1 MLKLTRG
8 AISFLLAQY
17 RAIYKHAY
25 VKGLASAIAVSAFV
39 IPAAAHAEGE
49 EQPTAI
55 TADNL
60 KADLTLDAGKSY
72 NLGTADVTAGDP
84 GETTNV
90 AITNNGTV
98 TFNQGLAPFNGK
110 TLSLTNNNIAI
121 VNASG
126 KTIKIKTVE
135 NAAGATLN
143 VTAGTIASD
152 VTNTGKMAVTNGT
165 VSGKITHNATGAE
178 NALVLGKVKATQED
192 ATSTTVDVSDVT
204 VAKDAVVKLA
214 GGITGSKVDLNYVE
228 NNGSIVTDAGK
239 GTTIAATINKLDN
252 KAGSSLEVSVG
263 TAGSG
268 DNLSA
273 APAVTVSTTANNAGT
288 IKTLKDETK
297 TGTLKVTEAFTNDAT
312 GVVENNGELTLGGA
326 LVNSG
331 NFTSTGKLDVTGDIT
346 NKADANLTIGGVA
359 TVGNLTSEGTLT
371 VAKDAK
377 FKATKVDVKKG
388 TASFGVADG
397 KTFALNKTT
406 GITELDV
413 TGGSISQALKVVAE
427 TTLAISDGSVGDVE
441 NEGILTI
448 TGGQV
453 GNVTNKAATALAVN
467 VSEGEAKSVTIESID
482 DKTTGNGQTT
492 TLTTAKDK
500 NITVKGDVK
509 SVAKIA
515 FAGDAGK
522 TTVKN
527 VIADKVTAGESSETH
542 AYADVTKT
550 GAGEVEVQGGVTG
563 KSLAV
568 EGGTFS
574 VNDRVAVE
582 GAVTTSGDATVT
594 FNKGVENTTNAN
606 IALGGKSVTVGAND
620 KGSAVYSKG
629 AVTIDAA
636 KSTITG
642 DVEGAG
648 AVAIK
653 SGTAEG
659 DSAVVTGNV
668 TGETVALGVASD
680 KSVTI
685 INGNVTAT
693 KDSGDNVVNV
703 VAGKVEVSGTTTTV
717 ALTVTSGDATFN
729 GLVAGAK
736 NANTN
741 VTVTKGN
748 AKFGAG
754 VKGDLHSNAGA
765 VVTLNAGVT
774 GSLESAGKL
783 ILDGNFEQFG
793 TADNITGDVDID
805 NGAKLSIGKAD
816 ALSDNFTVGASQ
828 AYNVKNGTLNAK
840 KITVGGTL
848 DIKDKGVLTD
858 KTIVAVSG
866 AGNLFD
872 EAGGLTVTTVDTSG
886 KVSSTKDMTIGT
898 VQGGTVTLKGE
909 GSTVGTLSGGAL
921 VANGTT
927 VNVKTLSSAEKEVG
941 LGNGTATGTVKVNDS
956 LTANANN
963 VTVNA
968 GTTLDVTDLIDSS
981 KLVDFDTE
989 KKTITNTKKA
999 QNLTGINVE
1008 GKAAVITKDI
1018 ITGDGTLKVADI
1030 SGYSITTDDSDAL
1043 KALFNT
1049 NSNSK
1054 LFLDIGNVTTTAK
1067 ATSPNADSVKLKGQ
1081 YSNVVLEKYAPTD
1094 TKVVGTAVV
1103 ENSTNLA
1110 VKSEG
1115 GNFITGSDGKV
1126 ANVTLEGAS
1135 SEFTTVGS
1143 GTIGDVKATD
1153 TNNPQGIFTVQ
1164 PGNVTAGGV
1173 TANTVNV
1180 NGNLTAKD
1188 VTSATTSLGEN
1199 ASVNATGAVSS
1210 TTSTILGVGSSI
1222 TGKSVTVKTD
1232 AAGLA
1237 NNVKLAATGGDLKV
1251 IAGGDLG
1258 SANLE
1263 GVTLMASDAVTVDKG
1278 LTLGDKATIIAGNGL
1293 KVSGNIALG
1302 KNANVVANGGTGLA
1316 LDTHKLTVM
1325 SGSTIAASKIAN
1337 TGTETFTVGDVDGAV
1352 SSLTAEKLDLQSDGV
1367 VTLNNVNTKI
1377 GSQGAVVKGAL
1388 TAEKGSFESSGAVE
1402 VTGALNAKVDTFKAK
1417 SLVAG
1422 AAATFTNAQVTLD
1435 DDSSVTGALAVNG
1448 GSLAAAKKLTLTAGA
1463 ALTNGA
1469 DVKVGTADLAAGKKI
1484 TVGEAD
1490 GKNATF
1496 YATNL
1501 VGGAGSQLIID
1512 PAFTEKA
1519 SVGAAHGGAGDGNQL
1534 STLTAVGQ
1542 NAGFAWGVGS
1552 VSEAINALT
1561 SAGYMSNG
1569 KFSESGVGTAAYLAR
1584 TLDLA
1589 NGSLKLANQAAAPTP
1604 GAAGTLSL
1612 GNKTALLLT
1621 TNVIG
1626 DAAKAGTAVITNA
1639 TATVESGSEIAVTG
1653 EIDGSVMGANVALA
1667 TDASGNVQ
1675 DFTKS
1680 TFVDKTN
1687 SNLFDLSFDGKR
1699 FNGTYDKLIDFN
1711 LSKAS
1716 TPVANYLKSA
1726 LPTIRKGAG
1735 VGANYILANNL
1746 IDQGESLNGIARLGA
1761 FSGAISV
1768 AQMAADQ
1775 TTQATATR
1783 LGTSHSQ
1790 ALIDGD
1796 KNQGFAVWANPFY
1809 RSSNSSSLDAQGTE
1823 YGVDANLA
1831 GISIGADATFNN
1843 TRVGAVITLG
1853 SASVDPKDAAAKV
1866 DNDANTFGA
1875 GLYAGTTLF
1884 GDFTLTGDLS
1894 YTRVQND
1901 ITLKTPT
1908 FGFDKLTAD
1917 GDSSV
1922 WTLGVTGAY
1931 NIDLGN
1937 GLKLAPHAGLRY
1949 SSYDL
1954 DSLAVN
1960 SMQGVVANNSY
1971 EKMNVFSIPVGV
1983 NLTKTFKVG
1992 DWALNT
1998 VGDLGLTFNAG
2009 DKDLESTTTF
2019 TGVAGSCK
2027 TESEVFDSVVFN
2039 GNVGLDANL
2048 GNLNIG
2054 AATGFKVG
2062 SNNKEFGINADARY
2076 SF

>member
-39 IPAAAHAEGE
+39 IPAAAHA
-49 EQPTAI
+49 
-55 TADNL
+55 DDS
-60 KADLTLDAGKSY
+60 ADLTVEASKTVGV
-72 NLGTADVTAGDP
+72 NGTKVY
-84 GETTNV
+84 
-90 AITNNGTV
+90 GTV
-98 TFNQGLAPFNGK
+98 TLNDKSVLNIAGDSGEVKVTATKIVGQSANKTAGEANDKTDAADAKFINISTGDASNNSTLTVSGEGLNEFAGFHSFINVNKNGTLAIKQGEDNDDLNLKGRLSIEGGTLTAKSVTLDDDNASLNIGKEATITTTTANDITLKKGLISKKNNQSIKEVSGGEVWSDDGVSTTIETLKGGKLYANAKAEGKIQGSYNATDIAVEANK
-110 TLSLTNNNIAI
+110 TLTIENTTVTTAAAASVAKDGTLEIARTGNLNLGVSGEQTLTNSGLTN
-121 VNASG
+121 VLGTLQGKVSNAG
-126 KTIKIKTVE
+126 
-135 NAAGATLN
+135 TLN
-143 VTAGTIASD
+143 VD
-152 VTNTGKMAVTNGT
+152 KEGK
-165 VSGKITHNATGAE
+165 
-178 NALVLGKVKATQED
+178 LV
-192 ATSTTVDVSDVT
+192 
-204 VAKDAVVKLA
+204 
-214 GGITGSKVDLNYVE
+214 
-228 NNGSIVTDAGK
+228 
-239 GTTIAATINKLDN
+239 
-252 KAGSSLEVSVG
+252 
-263 TAGSG
+263 
-268 DNLSA
+268 
-273 APAVTVSTTANNAGT
+273 
-288 IKTLKDETK
+288 
-297 TGTLKVTEAFTNDAT
+297 
-312 GVVENNGELTLGGA
+312 GELTVTDGNATFGEANSDLTLAKDGVKSVTISGGA
-326 LVNSG
+326 LNNNV
-331 NFTSTGKLDVTGDIT
+331 KVAGDT
-346 NKADANLTIGGVA
+346 TLTI
-359 TVGNLTSEGTLT
+359 
-371 VAKDAK
+371 
-377 FKATKVDVKKG
+377 KG
-388 TASFGVADG
+388 
-397 KTFALNKTT
+397 
-406 GITELDV
+406 
-413 TGGSISQALKVVAE
+413 
-427 TTLAISDGSVGDVE
+427 GSVGDVTTLVAKTGDSA
-441 NEGILTI
+441 NGALTINTSSGAAASIKSITGVGDLTI
-448 TGGQV
+448 TSGTGNDVTVAGDVNLGENAFVSTGTGKTSIGG
-453 GNVTNKAATALAVN
+453 TLR
-467 VSEGEAKSVTIESID
+467 AKSVTVS
-482 DKTTGNGQTT
+482 
-492 TLTTAKDK
+492 
-500 NITVKGDVK
+500 
-509 SVAKIA
+509 
-515 FAGDAGK
+515 AGDADFDAIVTKGEVK
-522 TTVKN
+522 TT
-527 VIADKVTAGESSETH
+527 SSANT
-542 AYADVTKT
+542 
-550 GAGEVEVQGGVTG
+550 
-563 KSLAV
+563 
-568 EGGTFS
+568 TFAKGI
-574 VNDRVAVE
+574 NTE
-582 GAVTTSGDATVT
+582 GAVTLAGTKATV
-594 FNKGVENTTNAN
+594 KAGGVET
-606 IALGGKSVTVGAND
+606 
-620 KGSAVYSKG
+620 KG
-629 AVTIDAA
+629 AVTLSSGD
-636 KSTITG
+636 TQITG
-642 DVEGAG
+642 DVKGSDVTA
-648 AVAIK
+648 
-653 SGTAEG
+653 SGTKTAITGNVESTG
-659 DSAVVTGNV
+659 TTVTLANTKVTGNV
-668 TGETVALGVASD
+668 SAKTKATLNGKSSAASVSGATIELGAAQADTIDVGAL
-680 KSVTI
+680 
-685 INGNVTAT
+685 TAT
-693 KDSGDNVVNV
+693 SKEEGAITLTIKNGTVNV
-703 VAGKVEVSGTTTTV
+703 NGATTAQKIAVENGTV
-717 ALTVTSGDATFN
+717 NFKNTVTGD
-729 GLVAGAK
+729 
-736 NANTN
+736 
-741 VTVTKGN
+741 VTVT
-748 AKFGAG
+748 AG
-754 VKGDLHSNAGA
+754 
-765 VVTLNAGVT
+765 TLTFDKGVT
-774 GSLESAGKL
+774 GGLDASAGGDITLKGGVSGAL
-783 ILDGNFEQFG
+783 KTAASKTLTLNGNFEQFG
-793 TADNITGDVDID
+793 GKDVKGNVTIDGGATYGVGTKDTLGD
-805 NGAKLSIGKAD
+805 L
-816 ALSDNFTVGASQ
+816 TVGSNNN
-828 AYNVKNGTLNAK
+828 YTVTNGTLNAK
-840 KITVGGTL
+840 SVTVNDGKLTFGE
-848 DIKDKGVLTD
+848 KGVLTG
-858 KTIVAVSG
+858 KTIASVGASG
-866 AGNLFD
+866 TLED
-872 EAGGLTVTTVDTSG
+872 SAGGLTVTTTAGNVIAHKG
-886 KVSSTKDMTIGT
+886 MTITT
-898 VQGGTVTLKGE
+898 VNGGTVIAD
-909 GSTVGTLSGGAL
+909 GSTV
-921 VANGTT
+921 
-927 VNVKTLSSAEKEVG
+927 NVDKIDSSTDVY
-941 LGNGTATGTVKVNDS
+941 LGDSNKIGTVKVTDS
-956 LTANANN
+956 LTASTNK

-981 KLVDFDTE
+981 KLVTVDTE
-989 KKTITNTKKA
+989 KKTITKKA
-999 QNLTGINVE
+999 DNLTDINVE
-1008 GKAAVITKDI
+1008 GKIADIAKDK
-1018 ITGDGTLKVADI
+1018 ITGTGTLKVADL
-1030 SGYSITTDDSDAL
+1030 SGNSITTDVSNKL
-1043 KALFNT
+1043 KALFET
-1049 NSNSK
+1049 DSK
-1054 LFLDIGNVTTTAK
+1054 LFLDIGNVTTTAT
-1067 ATSPNADSVKLKGQ
+1067 ATNANDTSVTVGGQ
-1081 YSNVVLEKYAPTD
+1081 YSNVVLQKAIGAAPD
-1094 TKVVGTAVV
+1094 LVVNEAKVDVGT
-1103 ENSTNLA
+1103 ELK

-1115 GNFITGSDGKV
+1115 GNFVSASDGSAAK
-1126 ANVTLEGAS
+1126 VTLVGRN

-1143 GTIGDVKATD
+1143 GTIGDVKAT
-1153 TNNPQGIFTVQ
+1153 NNTQGSFNVQ
-1164 PGNVTAGGV
+1164 PGNVTAGDV
-1173 TANTVNV
+1173 TANMVNV
-1180 NGNLTAKD
+1180 NGNLTAKAVD
-1188 VTSATTSLGEN
+1188 SVTTSLGEN
-1199 ASVNATGAVSS
+1199 AKLSAESLKAKDALNLANGAAVQTTGDVASETAT
-1210 TTSTILGVGSSI
+1210 TLGEGSSI
-1222 TGKSVTVKTD
+1222 TGKSVTVKTS
-1232 AAGLA
+1232 AFAENA
-1237 NNVKLAATGGDLKV
+1237 KLAATGGDLTITSVGV
-1251 IAGGDLG
+1251 IDASGK
-1258 SANLE
+1258 S
-1263 GVTLMASDAVTVDKG
+1263 GVTLMASDAVKVNVGETAQAVTLGDNATIIGNKGVTVNGD
-1278 LTLGDKATIIAGNGL
+1278 LTLGE
-1293 KVSGNIALG
+1293 
-1302 KNANVVANGGTGLA
+1302 NANVLANGDTGLA
-1316 LDTHKLTVM
+1316 LDTHNLTVK

-1337 TGTETFTVGDVDGAV
+1337 SGNATFTVDETDRAV
-1352 SSLTAEKLDLQSDGV
+1352 SSLTAEKLDLQSTGA

-1388 TAEKGSFESSGAVE
+1388 TAEKGSFESAGAVE

-1417 SLVAG
+1417 YLYAG

-1435 DDSSVTGALAVNG
+1435 DDSFVTGALAVNG

-1484 TVGEAD
+1484 TVGEAE

-1501 VGGAGSQLIID
+1501 VGGADSQLIID

-1561 SAGYMSNG
+1561 QAGYMSNG

-1589 NGSLKLANQAAAPTP
+1589 HGSLKLANQAAAPTP

-1639 TATVESGSEIAVTG
+1639 TATVEPGSEIAVTG

-1716 TPVANYLKSA
+1716 TPVANYLKAA

-1809 RSSNSSSLDAQGTE
+1809 RANNSSSLDAQGTE

-1843 TRVGAVITLG
+1843 TRVGAVVTLG
-1853 SASVDPKDAAAKV
+1853 SASVDPKDAASQV

-1971 EKMNVFSIPVGV
+1971 EKLNVFSIPVGV

>member
-39 IPAAAHAEGE
+39 IPAAAHADD
-49 EQPTAI
+49 P
-55 TADNL
+55 
-60 KADLTLDAGKSY
+60 ADLTVEASKTV
-72 NLGTADVTAGDP
+72 NVN
-84 GETTNV
+84 ETKDY
-90 AITNNGTV
+90 GTV
-98 TFNQGLAPFNGK
+98 TLNDKSVLNIAGDSGDVKVTATKIVGQSANKTAGEANDKTDAADAKFINISTGDASHNSTLTVSGEGLNEFAGFHSFINVNKNGTLAIKIDDEDGDLNLKGRLSIEGGTLTAKSVTLDDDNASLNIGKEETTTITTANGITLNKGLISNKKNNQSIKEVSGGEVWSDDGVLTTIETLNGGKLKAEGK
-110 TLSLTNNNIAI
+110 TQGSYKATAIAVGANKTLTIENTTVTTDAAASVAKDGTLEIARTGNLVVSGVQTLTNSGLTN
-121 VNASG
+121 VLGTLQGKVSNAG
-126 KTIKIKTVE
+126 
-135 NAAGATLN
+135 TLN
-143 VTAGTIASD
+143 VD
-152 VTNTGKMAVTNGT
+152 KEGK
-165 VSGKITHNATGAE
+165 
-178 NALVLGKVKATQED
+178 LV
-192 ATSTTVDVSDVT
+192 
-204 VAKDAVVKLA
+204 
-214 GGITGSKVDLNYVE
+214 
-228 NNGSIVTDAGK
+228 
-239 GTTIAATINKLDN
+239 
-252 KAGSSLEVSVG
+252 
-263 TAGSG
+263 
-268 DNLSA
+268 
-273 APAVTVSTTANNAGT
+273 
-288 IKTLKDETK
+288 
-297 TGTLKVTEAFTNDAT
+297 
-312 GVVENNGELTLGGA
+312 GELTVTDGNATFGEANSDLTLAKDGVKSVTILGGA
-326 LVNSG
+326 LNNNVKVAED
-331 NFTSTGKLDVTGDIT
+331 TT
-346 NKADANLTIGGVA
+346 LTI
-359 TVGNLTSEGTLT
+359 NS
-371 VAKDAK
+371 
-377 FKATKVDVKKG
+377 
-388 TASFGVADG
+388 
-397 KTFALNKTT
+397 
-406 GITELDV
+406 
-413 TGGSISQALKVVAE
+413 
-427 TTLAISDGSVGDVE
+427 GSVGDVTTLA
-441 NEGILTI
+441 NKTEGSANGALTIDTSSGAAASIKSITGVDNLTI
-448 TGGQV
+448 TSGTDKDVTVAGDVNLGENAFVSAGTGKTSIGG
-453 GNVTNKAATALAVN
+453 TLT
-467 VSEGEAKSVTIESID
+467 AKSVTVS
-482 DKTTGNGQTT
+482 
-492 TLTTAKDK
+492 
-500 NITVKGDVK
+500 
-509 SVAKIA
+509 
-515 FAGDAGK
+515 AGDADFDA
-522 TTVKN
+522 
-527 VIADKVTAGESSETH
+527 I
-542 AYADVTKT
+542 VTKGEVNTT
-550 GAGEVEVQGGVTG
+550 GAANT
-563 KSLAV
+563 
-568 EGGTFS
+568 TFAKGI
-574 VNDRVAVE
+574 NTE
-582 GAVTTSGDATVT
+582 GAVTLAGTKATVKAGGVETKDAVTLSSGDTQITGDV
-594 FNKGVENTTNAN
+594 
-606 IALGGKSVTVGAND
+606 
-620 KGSAVYSKG
+620 KGSAVTASGTKT
-629 AVTIDAA
+629 A
-636 KSTITG
+636 ITG
-642 DVEGAG
+642 NVE
-648 AVAIK
+648 
-653 SGTAEG
+653 STATTVTL
-659 DSAVVTGNV
+659 ANTKVTGNV
-668 TGETVALGVASD
+668 SAKTKATLNGKSSAASVSGATIELGAAQADTIDVGAL
-680 KSVTI
+680 
-685 INGNVTAT
+685 TAT
-693 KDSGDNVVNV
+693 SKVDGATTLTIKNGTVNV
-703 VAGKVEVSGTTTTV
+703 NGATTAQKIAVEDGTV
-717 ALTVTSGDATFN
+717 NFKNTVTGD
-729 GLVAGAK
+729 
-736 NANTN
+736 
-741 VTVTKGN
+741 VTVT
-748 AKFGAG
+748 AG
-754 VKGDLHSNAGA
+754 
-765 VVTLNAGVT
+765 TLTFDKGVT
-774 GSLESAGKL
+774 GG
-783 ILDGNFEQFG
+783 LDASTGGVITLKGGVSGALKTAASKTLTLNGNFEQFG
-793 TADNITGDVDID
+793 GEDVKGNVTIDGGATYGVGTKDTLGD
-805 NGAKLSIGKAD
+805 L
-816 ALSDNFTVGASQ
+816 TVG
-828 AYNVKNGTLNAK
+828 YNNNYTVTNGTLNAK
-840 KITVGGTL
+840 SVTVNDGKLTFGE
-848 DIKDKGVLTD
+848 KGVLTG
-858 KTIVAVSG
+858 KTIASVGASG
-866 AGNLFD
+866 TLED
-872 EAGGLTVTTVDTSG
+872 SAGGLTVTTTAGNVIAHKG
-886 KVSSTKDMTIGT
+886 MTITT
-898 VQGGTVTLKGE
+898 VNGGTVIAD
-909 GSTVGTLSGGAL
+909 GSTV
-921 VANGTT
+921 
-927 VNVKTLSSAEKEVG
+927 NVDTIDSSNYDVG
-941 LGNGTATGTVKVNDS
+941 LGDNNKIGTVKVTDS
-956 LTANANN
+956 LTASAHK

-981 KLVDFDTE
+981 KLVTVDTE
-989 KKTITNTKKA
+989 KKTITKKA
-999 QNLTGINVE
+999 ENLTDIKVK
-1008 GKAAVITKDI
+1008 GKTADITQGY
-1018 ITGDGTLKVADI
+1018 ITGTGTLKVADL
-1030 SGYSITTDDSDAL
+1030 SGNSITTAVSNDL
-1043 KALFNT
+1043 KALFENG
-1049 NSNSK
+1049 SK
-1054 LFLDIGNVTTTAK
+1054 LFLDIGNVTTTAT
-1067 ATSPNADSVKLKGQ
+1067 ATNANDTSVTVEGQ
-1081 YSNVVLEKYAPTD
+1081 YSNVVLQKAGGAAPD
-1094 TKVVGTAVV
+1094 LVVNEAKVADGTG
-1103 ENSTNLA
+1103 LK

-1126 ANVTLEGAS
+1126 AKVTLGDGS
-1135 SEFTTVGS
+1135 VFTTVGS
-1143 GTIGDVKATD
+1143 GTIGDVKATIN
-1153 TNNPQGIFTVQ
+1153 TQGIFNVQ

-1173 TANTVNV
+1173 TANEVNV
-1180 NGNLTAKD
+1180 NGNLTAKA
-1188 VTSATTSLGEN
+1188 VVGATTTLGEN
-1199 ASVNATGAVSS
+1199 AKLSAESLNAGTALELDKGAAVQTTGDVASETA
-1210 TTSTILGVGSSI
+1210 TTLGEGSSI
-1222 TGKSVTVKTD
+1222 TGKSVTVKTS
-1232 AAGLA
+1232 AFAENA
-1237 NNVKLAATGGDLKV
+1237 KLAATGGDLT
-1251 IAGGDLG
+1251 ITSGGDIDASG
-1258 SANLE
+1258 KS
-1263 GVTLMASDAVTVDKG
+1263 GVTLMASDAVKVNVGETAQAV
-1278 LTLGDKATIIAGNGL
+1278 TLGDKATIIGNKGVTVNGDL
-1293 KVSGNIALG
+1293 TLG
-1302 KNANVVANGGTGLA
+1302 KNANVLANGDTGLA
-1316 LDTHKLTVM
+1316 LDTHNLTVK

-1337 TGTETFTVGDVDGAV
+1337 SGTATFTVGDVDGAV
-1352 SSLTAEKLDLQSDGV
+1352 SSLTADELNLASTQADGV
-1367 VTLNNVNTKI
+1367 KLNNVNTKV
-1377 GSQGAVVKGAL
+1377 GAKGANFGGKL
-1388 TAEKGSFESSGAVE
+1388 TAKKGSFESAGAV
-1402 VTGALNAKVDTFKAK
+1402 VVNGALNAEVDTFKAK
-1417 SLVAG
+1417 SLVAV

-1435 DDSSVTGALAVNG
+1435 DDSFVFGALTVNG
-1448 GSLAAAKKLTLTAGA
+1448 GSLAAAKKLTLTADA

-1496 YATNL
+1496 FANNL
-1501 VGGAGSQLIID
+1501 VGGAGSELIID

-1589 NGSLKLANQAAAPTP
+1589 HGSLKLANQAAEPTR

-1716 TPVANYLKSA
+1716 TPVANYLKAA

-1809 RSSNSSSLDAQGTE
+1809 RANNSSSLDAQGTE

-1843 TRVGAVITLG
+1843 TRVGAVVTLG

-1901 ITLKTPT
+1901 ITLDTPT
-1908 FGFDKLTAD
+1908 FGFNKLTAD

-1937 GLKLAPHAGLRY
+1937 GLKLAPHVGLRY

>member
-1 MLKLTRG
+1 MT
-8 AISFLLAQY
+8 
-17 RAIYKHAY
+17 
-25 VKGLASAIAVSAFV
+25 
-39 IPAAAHAEGE
+39 
-49 EQPTAI
+49 
-55 TADNL
+55 
-60 KADLTLDAGKSY
+60 
-72 NLGTADVTAGDP
+72 
-84 GETTNV
+84 
-90 AITNNGTV
+90 
-98 TFNQGLAPFNGK
+98 
-110 TLSLTNNNIAI
+110 
-121 VNASG
+121 
-126 KTIKIKTVE
+126 
-135 NAAGATLN
+135 
-143 VTAGTIASD
+143 
-152 VTNTGKMAVTNGT
+152 
-165 VSGKITHNATGAE
+165 
-178 NALVLGKVKATQED
+178 
-192 ATSTTVDVSDVT
+192 
-204 VAKDAVVKLA
+204 
-214 GGITGSKVDLNYVE
+214 
-228 NNGSIVTDAGK
+228 
-239 GTTIAATINKLDN
+239 
-252 KAGSSLEVSVG
+252 
-263 TAGSG
+263 
-268 DNLSA
+268 
-273 APAVTVSTTANNAGT
+273 
-288 IKTLKDETK
+288 
-297 TGTLKVTEAFTNDAT
+297 
-312 GVVENNGELTLGGA
+312 
-326 LVNSG
+326 
-331 NFTSTGKLDVTGDIT
+331 
-346 NKADANLTIGGVA
+346 
-359 TVGNLTSEGTLT
+359 
-371 VAKDAK
+371 
-377 FKATKVDVKKG
+377 
-388 TASFGVADG
+388 
-397 KTFALNKTT
+397 
-406 GITELDV
+406 
-413 TGGSISQALKVVAE
+413 
-427 TTLAISDGSVGDVE
+427 
-441 NEGILTI
+441 
-448 TGGQV
+448 
-453 GNVTNKAATALAVN
+453 
-467 VSEGEAKSVTIESID
+467 
-482 DKTTGNGQTT
+482 
-492 TLTTAKDK
+492 
-500 NITVKGDVK
+500 
-509 SVAKIA
+509 
-515 FAGDAGK
+515 
-522 TTVKN
+522 
-527 VIADKVTAGESSETH
+527 
-542 AYADVTKT
+542 
-550 GAGEVEVQGGVTG
+550 
-563 KSLAV
+563 V

-582 GAVTTSGDATVT
+582 GAVTTSGDATVVT

-648 AVAIK
+648 VVAIK

-668 TGETVALGVASD
+668 TGETVALGVASG
-680 KSVTI
+680 KSVT

-693 KDSGDNVVNV
+693 KDSGDDVVNV
-703 VAGKVEVSGTTTTV
+703 VAGKVEVSGTTTTE
-717 ALTVTSGDATFN
+717 ALTVTDGDATFN
-729 GLVAGAK
+729 GLVAGAE
-736 NANTN
+736 NADTK
-741 VTVTKGN
+741 VTVTKGK

-754 VKGDLHSNAGA
+754 VKGGLDSEADA
-765 VVTLNAGVT
+765 EVTLNAGVT
-774 GSLESAGKL
+774 GSLKSAGKL

-793 TADNITGDVDID
+793 TADNITGNVDID

-816 ALSDNFTVGASQ
+816 ALSDNFTVGASKT
-828 AYNVKNGTLNAK
+828 YNVKNGTLNAN
-840 KITVGGTL
+840 KITVEGTL

-858 KTIVAVSG
+858 KTIEAVTG
-866 AGNLFD
+866 TGTLKDA
-872 EAGGLTVTTVDTSG
+872 AGGLTVKTSSG
-886 KVSSTKDMTIGT
+886 AITAEKDITLT
-898 VQGGTVTLKGE
+898 AVTGGTVTLKGE
-909 GSTVGTLSGGAL
+909 GSTVDTLSGGTL

-927 VNVKTLSSAEKEVG
+927 VNVKTVTTANNGVT
-941 LGNGTATGTVKVNDS
+941 LGTGSKTGTVKVTDS
-956 LTANANN
+956 LTARTNN

-981 KLVDFDTE
+981 KLVTVDTE
-989 KKTITNTKKA
+989 KKTITKTA
-999 QNLTGINVE
+999 ENLTGINVE
-1008 GKAAVITKDI
+1008 GKTADIAKDK
-1018 ITGDGTLKVADI
+1018 ITGDGTLKVADL
-1030 SGYSITTDDSDAL
+1030 SGNSITTTVSDAL
-1043 KALFNT
+1043 KELFDT

-1067 ATSPNADSVKLKGQ
+1067 ASSATDTYVNVKGQ
-1081 YSNVVLEKYAPTD
+1081 YSNVVLQKAEGAAPDLVVNEAKVAVD
-1094 TKVVGTAVV
+1094 TELK
-1103 ENSTNLA
+1103 

-1115 GNFITGSDGKV
+1115 GNFVSASDGSAAK
-1126 ANVTLEGAS
+1126 VTLGS
-1135 SEFTTVGS
+1135 GSEFTTVGS
-1143 GTIGDVKATD
+1143 GTIGDVKAT
-1153 TNNPQGIFTVQ
+1153 NNTQGTFNVQ
-1164 PGNVTAGGV
+1164 PGNVTAGDV
-1173 TANTVNV
+1173 TANKVNV
-1180 NGNLTAKD
+1180 NGNLTAKAVD
-1188 VTSATTSLGEN
+1188 SATTSLGEN

-1232 AAGLA
+1232 TAGLA
-1237 NNVKLAATGGDLKV
+1237 KNVKLAATGGDLKV
-1251 IAGGDLG
+1251 TADANLG
-1258 SANLE
+1258 NAALE
-1263 GVTLMASDAVTVDKG
+1263 GVTLMASDAVTVDKA
-1278 LTLGDKATIIAGNGL
+1278 LTLGDKATIIGNKGVT
-1293 KVSGNIALG
+1293 VSGDLTLG
-1302 KNANVVANGGTGLA
+1302 KNANVVANGDTGLA
-1316 LDTHKLTVM
+1316 LAGNTLEVKA
-1325 SGSTIAASKIAN
+1325 GSTIAASKIAN
-1337 TGTETFTVGDVDGAV
+1337 SGTATFTVGETDGAV
-1352 SSLTAEKLDLQSDGV
+1352 SSLTAEKLDLQSAGG

-1388 TAEKGSFESSGAVE
+1388 TAEKGSFESSGAVN
-1402 VTGALNAKVDTFKAK
+1402 VKGALDAKVDSFKAK
-1417 SLVAG
+1417 SLTAQDT
-1422 AAATFTNAQVTLD
+1422 ATFTNAQVTLD
-1435 DDSSVTGALAVNG
+1435 DDSSVTGALTVNG
-1448 GSLAAAKKLTLTAGA
+1448 GSLAAAKKLTLTKGA
-1463 ALTNGA
+1463 ELTNGA
-1469 DVKVGTADLAAGKKI
+1469 DVKVGTADLAAGEKI
-1484 TVGEAD
+1484 TVGKAD

-1534 STLTAVGQ
+1534 STLTGVGQ
-1542 NAGFAWGVGS
+1542 NSAFGWGVSS

-1561 SAGYMSNG
+1561 QAGYMSNG

-1589 NGSLKLANQAAAPTP
+1589 HGSLKLANAATAPTP
-1604 GAAGTLSL
+1604 GTAGTLSL

-1639 TATVESGSEIAVTG
+1639 TATAEAGSEIAVTG

-1716 TPVANYLKSA
+1716 TPVANYLKAA

-1746 IDQGESLNGIARLGA
+1746 IDQGESLNGISRLGA

-1809 RSSNSSSLDAQGTE
+1809 RANNSSSLDAQGTE

-1843 TRVGAVITLG
+1843 TRVGAVVTLG

-1901 ITLKTPT
+1901 ITLDTPT
-1908 FGFDKLTAD
+1908 FGFNKLTAD

-1937 GLKLAPHAGLRY
+1937 GLKLAPHVGLRY

>member
-39 IPAAAHAEGE
+39 IPAAAHADD
-49 EQPTAI
+49 P
-55 TADNL
+55 
-60 KADLTLDAGKSY
+60 ADLTVEASK
-72 NLGTADVTAGDP
+72 TVDVN
-84 GETTNV
+84 ETKNY
-90 AITNNGTV
+90 GTV
-98 TFNQGLAPFNGK
+98 TLNDKSVL
-110 TLSLTNNNIAI
+110 NIAGG
-121 VNASG
+121 SG
-126 KTIKIKTVE
+126 DVK
-135 NAAGATLN
+135 
-143 VTAGTIASD
+143 VTATKIVGQSANKTAGEANDKTDAADAKFINISTGDASNNS
-152 VTNTGKMAVTNGT
+152 TLT
-165 VSGKITHNATGAE
+165 VSGEGLNEFAGFHSFINVNKIGTLAIKKEGKDDDLNLKGRLSIEGEGSTLTAKSVTLDDDNASLNIGKEATITTTSE
-178 NALVLGKVKATQED
+178 NGITLNKGLISNKKNGQSITEVSGGEVWSD
-192 ATSTTVDVSDVT
+192 DGVSTTIEKLKGGKLYANAKAEGKTQGSYKANAIAVEANKTLTIENTTVKTAADASVAK
-204 VAKDAVVKLA
+204 VAKDGTLEIAR
-214 GGITGSKVDLNYVE
+214 TGN
-228 NNGSIVTDAGK
+228 
-239 GTTIAATINKLDN
+239 
-252 KAGSSLEVSVG
+252 LEVSVEQTLTNSGLTNVLG
-263 TAGSG
+263 TLQGK
-268 DNLSA
+268 
-273 APAVTVSTTANNAGT
+273 VSNAGT
-288 IKTLKDETK
+288 LNVDKEGKLD
-297 TGTLKVTEAFTNDAT
+297 
-312 GVVENNGELTLGGA
+312 GELTVTDGNATFGEANSDLTLVAKDGVKSVTISGGA
-326 LVNSG
+326 LNNNVKVAED
-331 NFTSTGKLDVTGDIT
+331 TT
-346 NKADANLTIGGVA
+346 LTING
-359 TVGNLTSEGTLT
+359 
-371 VAKDAK
+371 
-377 FKATKVDVKKG
+377 
-388 TASFGVADG
+388 
-397 KTFALNKTT
+397 
-406 GITELDV
+406 
-413 TGGSISQALKVVAE
+413 
-427 TTLAISDGSVGDVE
+427 GSVGDVTTLAKTKG
-441 NEGILTI
+441 NANGALTIDTSSGAAASIKSITGVDDLTI
-448 TGGQV
+448 TSGTGKD
-453 GNVTNKAATALAVN
+453 VTVAGDVN
-467 VSEGEAKSVTIESID
+467 LGENAFVSEGTGKTSIGGTLTAKSVTVSAGDADFDAIV
-482 DKTTGNGQTT
+482 T
-492 TLTTAKDK
+492 
-500 NITVKGDVK
+500 KGDVN
-509 SVAKIA
+509 
-515 FAGDAGK
+515 
-522 TTVKN
+522 T
-527 VIADKVTAGESSETH
+527 
-542 AYADVTKT
+542 T
-550 GAGEVEVQGGVTG
+550 GAANT
-563 KSLAV
+563 
-568 EGGTFS
+568 TFAKGI
-574 VNDRVAVE
+574 NTE
-582 GAVTTSGDATVT
+582 GAVTLA
-594 FNKGVENTTNAN
+594 NT
-606 IALGGKSVTVGAND
+606 K
-620 KGSAVYSKG
+620 
-629 AVTIDAA
+629 
-636 KSTITG
+636 
-642 DVEGAG
+642 
-648 AVAIK
+648 
-653 SGTAEG
+653 
-659 DSAVVTGNV
+659 VTGNV
-668 TGETVALGVASD
+668 STKTKATLNGKSSAASVSGATIELGEAKADKIDVGALTATSKADGETTLTIKNGTVNVNGATTAQKIAVEDGTVNFKNTVTGE
-680 KSVTI
+680 
-685 INGNVTAT
+685 
-693 KDSGDNVVNV
+693 
-703 VAGKVEVSGTTTTV
+703 
-717 ALTVTSGDATFN
+717 
-729 GLVAGAK
+729 
-736 NANTN
+736 
-741 VTVTKGN
+741 VTVT
-748 AKFGAG
+748 AG
-754 VKGDLHSNAGA
+754 
-765 VVTLNAGVT
+765 TLTFDKGVT
-774 GSLESAGKL
+774 GD
-783 ILDGNFEQFG
+783 LDASGGDITLKGGVSGALKTAASNTLTLNGNFEQFG
-793 TADNITGDVDID
+793 TANNITGKVDID
-805 NGAKLSIGKAD
+805 NGAKLSIGQAD
-816 ALSDNFTVGASQ
+816 ALSDNFTVVAGQ
-828 AYNVKNGTLNAK
+828 TYNVKNGTLNAK
-840 KITVGGTL
+840 KITVAGTL
-848 DIKDKGVLTD
+848 NIKDKGVLTD
-858 KTIVAVSG
+858 KTIEAVTG
-866 AGNLFD
+866 TLKDA
-872 EAGGLTVTTVDTSG
+872 AGGLTVKTSSGAITAEKDITLTAVTDGTATVSG
-886 KVSSTKDMTIGT
+886 KATVGT
-898 VQGGTVTLKGE
+898 VTGGTVTLKGE
-909 GSTVGTLSGGAL
+909 GSTVDTLSGGTL

-927 VNVKTLSSAEKEVG
+927 VNVKAVTTAGKAVA
-941 LGNGTATGTVKVNDS
+941 LGTGSETGTVKVTDR
-956 LTANANN
+956 LTASTNN
-963 VTVNA
+963 VTVKA

-981 KLVDFDTE
+981 KLVDVDPE
-989 KKTITNTKKA
+989 KKTITKKA
-999 QNLTGINVE
+999 TDLTDINVN
-1008 GKAAVITKDI
+1008 GKTAVITKDI
-1018 ITGDGTLKVADI
+1018 ITGDGTLKVADL
-1030 SGYSITTDDSDAL
+1030 SGNSITTAVSDEL
-1043 KALFNT
+1043 KKLFET
-1049 NSNSK
+1049 NSK

-1067 ATSPNADSVKLKGQ
+1067 ATAANPDSVELEGQ
-1081 YSNVVLEKYAPTD
+1081 YSNVVLEKNAPTD

-1103 ENSTNLA
+1103 KNSTTLA

-1126 ANVTLEGAS
+1126 AKVTLGS
-1135 SEFTTVGS
+1135 GSEFTTVGS
-1143 GTIGDVKATD
+1143 GTIGDVKAT
-1153 TNNPQGIFTVQ
+1153 NNTQGTFNVQ
-1164 PGNVTAGGV
+1164 PGNVTAGDV
-1173 TANTVNV
+1173 TANKVNV
-1180 NGNLTAKD
+1180 NGNLTAKAVD
-1188 VTSATTSLGEN
+1188 GATTVLGEN
-1199 ASVNATGAVSS
+1199 AKLSAESLKAKDALNLHNGAAVQTTGDVASETAT
-1210 TTSTILGVGSSI
+1210 TLDEGSSI
-1222 TGKSVTVKTD
+1222 TGKSVTVKGT
-1232 AAGLA
+1232 AGLA
-1237 NNVKLAATGGDLKV
+1237 NNVKLAATGGDLNV
-1251 IAGGDLG
+1251 TAGGDLG
-1258 SANLE
+1258 SADLK
-1263 GVTLMASDAVTVDKG
+1263 GVTLMASDAVTVTVDKA
-1278 LTLGDKATIIAGNGL
+1278 LTLGDKATIIGNKGVTVNGDL
-1293 KVSGNIALG
+1293 TLG
-1302 KNANVVANGGTGLA
+1302 KNANVLANGDTGLA
-1316 LDTHKLTVM
+1316 LDTHKLTVE

-1337 TGTETFTVGDVDGAV
+1337 TTGTETFTVGVIDGDV
-1352 SSLTAEKLDLQSDGV
+1352 SSLTAEKLDLQSNGA

-1388 TAEKGSFESSGAVE
+1388 TAEKGSFESAGAVE

-1417 SLVAG
+1417 SLTAHNT
-1422 AAATFTNAQVTLD
+1422 ATFTNAQVTLD
-1435 DDSSVTGALAVNG
+1435 DDSSVTGDLTVNG
-1448 GSLAAAKKLTLTAGA
+1448 GSLAAAKKLTLTKGA
-1463 ALTNGA
+1463 KLTNGA
-1469 DVKVGTADLAAGKKI
+1469 DVKVGTADLAARETI

-1519 SVGAAHGGAGDGNQL
+1519 SVGAAHGGALDGNQL
-1534 STLTAVGQ
+1534 STLTGVGQ
-1542 NAGFAWGVGS
+1542 NSAFGWGVSS

-1561 SAGYMSNG
+1561 QAGYMSNG

-1589 NGSLKLANQAAAPTP
+1589 HGSLKLANQAAAPTP

-1716 TPVANYLKSA
+1716 TPVANYLKAA

-1843 TRVGAVITLG
+1843 TRVGAVVTLG
-1853 SASVDPKDAAAKV
+1853 SASVDPKDAASQV

>member
-39 IPAAAHAEGE
+39 IPAAAHA
-49 EQPTAI
+49 
-55 TADNL
+55 DDS
-60 KADLTLDAGKSY
+60 ADLTVEASKTV
-72 NLGTADVTAGDP
+72 NVN
-84 GETTNV
+84 ETKDY
-90 AITNNGTV
+90 GTV
-98 TFNQGLAPFNGK
+98 TLNDKSVLNIAGASGDVKVTATKIVGQSANKTAGEANDKTDAADAKFINISTGGASNNSTLTVSGEGLNKFAGFHSFINVNENGTLAIKNEEKDDDLNLKGRLSIEGGTLTANSVTLDDDNASLNIGKGATINTTNENGITLKKGLISNKNDQSIKEVSGGEVWSDDGVSTTIVTLKGGKLYANAKAEGKTQGRYTANGIAVGANKTLTIENTTVTTAAASVAKDGTLEIARTGNLVVSGAQTLINSGLTNVLGTLNGK
-110 TLSLTNNNIAI
+110 VS
-121 VNASG
+121 NAG
-126 KTIKIKTVE
+126 
-135 NAAGATLN
+135 TLN
-143 VTAGTIASD
+143 VD
-152 VTNTGKMAVTNGT
+152 KEGK
-165 VSGKITHNATGAE
+165 
-178 NALVLGKVKATQED
+178 LV
-192 ATSTTVDVSDVT
+192 
-204 VAKDAVVKLA
+204 
-214 GGITGSKVDLNYVE
+214 
-228 NNGSIVTDAGK
+228 
-239 GTTIAATINKLDN
+239 
-252 KAGSSLEVSVG
+252 
-263 TAGSG
+263 
-268 DNLSA
+268 
-273 APAVTVSTTANNAGT
+273 
-288 IKTLKDETK
+288 
-297 TGTLKVTEAFTNDAT
+297 
-312 GVVENNGELTLGGA
+312 GELTVTDGNATFGEANSDLTLANGGVKSVTISGGA
-326 LVNSG
+326 LNNNVKVAED
-331 NFTSTGKLDVTGDIT
+331 TT
-346 NKADANLTIGGVA
+346 LTI
-359 TVGNLTSEGTLT
+359 
-371 VAKDAK
+371 
-377 FKATKVDVKKG
+377 KG
-388 TASFGVADG
+388 
-397 KTFALNKTT
+397 
-406 GITELDV
+406 
-413 TGGSISQALKVVAE
+413 
-427 TTLAISDGSVGDVE
+427 GSVGDVTTLAMTGGSA
-441 NEGILTI
+441 NGALTIDTSSGAAASIKSITGVDNLTI
-448 TGGQV
+448 TSGTDKDVTVAGDVNLGENAFVSAGTGKTSIGG
-453 GNVTNKAATALAVN
+453 TLT
-467 VSEGEAKSVTIESID
+467 AKSVTVS
-482 DKTTGNGQTT
+482 
-492 TLTTAKDK
+492 
-500 NITVKGDVK
+500 
-509 SVAKIA
+509 
-515 FAGDAGK
+515 AGDADFDA
-522 TTVKN
+522 
-527 VIADKVTAGESSETH
+527 I
-542 AYADVTKT
+542 VTKGEVNTT
-550 GAGEVEVQGGVTG
+550 GAANT
-563 KSLAV
+563 
-568 EGGTFS
+568 TFAKGI
-574 VNDRVAVE
+574 NTE
-582 GAVTTSGDATVT
+582 GAVTLAGTKATVKAGGVETKNAVTLSSGDTQITGDV
-594 FNKGVENTTNAN
+594 
-606 IALGGKSVTVGAND
+606 
-620 KGSAVYSKG
+620 KGSAVT
-629 AVTIDAA
+629 A
-636 KSTITG
+636 
-642 DVEGAG
+642 
-648 AVAIK
+648 
-653 SGTAEG
+653 SGTKTAI
-659 DSAVVTGNV
+659 TGNV
-668 TGETVALGVASD
+668 ESTGTA
-680 KSVTI
+680 VT
-685 INGNVTAT
+685 
-693 KDSGDNVVNV
+693 
-703 VAGKVEVSGTTTTV
+703 
-717 ALTVTSGDATFN
+717 L
-729 GLVAGAK
+729 
-736 NANTN
+736 ANTN
-741 VTVTKGN
+741 VTGNVSAKTEATLKGISSAASVSGATIELGEAQADKIDVGALTATSKADGETTLTIKNGTVNVNGATTAQKIAVEDGTVNFKNTVTGDVTVT
-748 AKFGAG
+748 AG
-754 VKGDLHSNAGA
+754 ILTFDK
-765 VVTLNAGVT
+765 GVT
-774 GSLESAGKL
+774 GGLNASTGGDITLKGGVSGALKTAASKTL
-783 ILDGNFEQFG
+783 TLNGNFEQFG
-793 TADNITGDVDID
+793 GEDVKGNVTIDGGATYGVGTKDTLGD
-805 NGAKLSIGKAD
+805 L
-816 ALSDNFTVGASQ
+816 TVGSNNN
-828 AYNVKNGTLNAK
+828 YTVTNGTLNAK
-840 KITVGGTL
+840 SVKVNDGKLTFGE
-848 DIKDKGVLTD
+848 KGVLTG
-858 KTIVAVSG
+858 KTIVSVGASG
-866 AGNLFD
+866 TLED
-872 EAGGLTVTTVDTSG
+872 SAGGLTVKTTAGKVIAHKGMTITTVN
-886 KVSSTKDMTIGT
+886 
-898 VQGGTVTLKGE
+898 GGTVIAD
-909 GSTVGTLSGGAL
+909 GSTV
-921 VANGTT
+921 
-927 VNVKTLSSAEKEVG
+927 NVDTIDSSTNDVG
-941 LGNGTATGTVKVNDS
+941 LGGSNKIGTVKVNNTLIADS
-956 LTANANN
+956 KK
-963 VTVNA
+963 VTVNS
-968 GTTLDVTDLIDSS
+968 GTTLDATALIDQDKLVTIDDKGNVTKKDSASAAANALVEGNSSVITPANVAGTGILKVTDLSGKTI
-981 KLVDFDTE
+981 DTE
-989 KKTITNTKKA
+989 N
-999 QNLTGINVE
+999 
-1008 GKAAVITKDI
+1008 
-1018 ITGDGTLKVADI
+1018 
-1030 SGYSITTDDSDAL
+1030 SD
-1043 KALFNT
+1043 KIKELFSSDNG
-1049 NSNSK
+1049 
-1054 LFLDIGNVTTTAK
+1054 LFVDIGNVSTTAK
-1067 ATSPNADSVKLKGQ
+1067 ATSANADSVELKGQ
-1081 YSNVVLEKYAPTD
+1081 YSNVVLEKNAPTD

-1103 ENSTNLA
+1103 KDSTTLA

-1126 ANVTLEGAS
+1126 ANVTLGS
-1135 SEFTTVGS
+1135 SSKFTTVGS

-1153 TNNPQGIFTVQ
+1153 NSIGTFNVQ
-1164 PGNVTAGGV
+1164 PGNVTAGDV
-1173 TANTVNV
+1173 TAMEVNV
-1180 NGNLTAKD
+1180 NGNLTAKAVD
-1188 VTSATTSLGEN
+1188 GATTALGEN
-1199 ASVNATGAVSS
+1199 AKLSAESLKAKNALNLANGAAVQTTGDVASETA
-1210 TTSTILGVGSSI
+1210 TTLGEGSSI
-1222 TGKSVTVKTD
+1222 TGKSVTVKTS
-1232 AAGLA
+1232 AFAENA
-1237 NNVKLAATGGDLKV
+1237 KLAATGGDLT
-1251 IAGGDLG
+1251 ITSGGDIDASG
-1258 SANLE
+1258 KS
-1263 GVTLMASDAVTVDKG
+1263 GVTLMASDAVKVNVGETAQAV
-1278 LTLGDKATIIAGNGL
+1278 TLGDNATIIGNKGVTVNGDL
-1293 KVSGNIALG
+1293 TLG
-1302 KNANVVANGGTGLA
+1302 KNANVLANGDTGLA
-1316 LDTHKLTVM
+1316 LADNKLEVKA
-1325 SGSTIAASKIAN
+1325 GSTIAASKIAN
-1337 TGTETFTVGDVDGAV
+1337 SDTATFTVGETDGAV
-1352 SSLTAEKLDLQSDGV
+1352 SSLTAEKLDLQSNGA

-1388 TAEKGSFESSGAVE
+1388 TAEKGSFESAGAVD
-1402 VTGALNAKVDTFKAK
+1402 VTGELNAEVDTFKAK
-1417 SLVAG
+1417 SLAAG

-1435 DDSSVTGALAVNG
+1435 DDSSVTGDLTVDG

-1463 ALTNGA
+1463 VLTNGA

-1484 TVGEAD
+1484 TVGKAE

-1496 YATNL
+1496 FANNL
-1501 VGGAGSQLIID
+1501 VGGAGSELIID

-1589 NGSLKLANQAAAPTP
+1589 HGSLKLANQAAAPTP

-1716 TPVANYLKSA
+1716 TPVANYLKAA

-1809 RSSNSSSLDAQGTE
+1809 RANNSSSLDAQGTE

-1843 TRVGAVITLG
+1843 TRVGAVVTLG

-1866 DNDANTFGA
+1866 DNEANTFGA

-1901 ITLKTPT
+1901 ITLDTPT
-1908 FGFDKLTAD
+1908 FGFNKLTAD

-1937 GLKLAPHAGLRY
+1937 GLKLAPHVGLRY

>member
-39 IPAAAHAEGE
+39 IPAAAHA
-49 EQPTAI
+49 
-55 TADNL
+55 DDS
-60 KADLTLDAGKSY
+60 ADLTVEASKTVGV
-72 NLGTADVTAGDP
+72 NGTKVY
-84 GETTNV
+84 
-90 AITNNGTV
+90 GTV
-98 TFNQGLAPFNGK
+98 TLNDKSVLNIAGDSGEVKVTATKIVGQSANKTAGEANDKTDAADAKFINISTGDASNNSTLTVSGEGLNEFAGFHSFINVNKNGTLAIKQGEDNDDLNLKGRLSIEGGTLTAKSVTLDDDNASLNIGKEATSTINSANGITLKKGLISNKKNNQSIKEVSGGEVWSDDSVSTTIETLKGGKLYANAKAEGK
-110 TLSLTNNNIAI
+110 TQGRYEAKAIAVEANKTLTIENTTVTTNAAASVAKDGTLEIARTGDLEVSGEHTLTNSGLTN
-121 VNASG
+121 VLGTLRGKVSNAG
-126 KTIKIKTVE
+126 
-135 NAAGATLN
+135 TLN
-143 VTAGTIASD
+143 VD
-152 VTNTGKMAVTNGT
+152 KEGK
-165 VSGKITHNATGAE
+165 
-178 NALVLGKVKATQED
+178 LV
-192 ATSTTVDVSDVT
+192 
-204 VAKDAVVKLA
+204 
-214 GGITGSKVDLNYVE
+214 
-228 NNGSIVTDAGK
+228 
-239 GTTIAATINKLDN
+239 
-252 KAGSSLEVSVG
+252 
-263 TAGSG
+263 
-268 DNLSA
+268 
-273 APAVTVSTTANNAGT
+273 
-288 IKTLKDETK
+288 
-297 TGTLKVTEAFTNDAT
+297 
-312 GVVENNGELTLGGA
+312 GELTVTDGNATFGEANSDLTLAKDGVKSVTISGGA
-326 LVNSG
+326 LNNNV
-331 NFTSTGKLDVTGDIT
+331 KVAGDT
-346 NKADANLTIGGVA
+346 TLTI
-359 TVGNLTSEGTLT
+359 
-371 VAKDAK
+371 
-377 FKATKVDVKKG
+377 KG
-388 TASFGVADG
+388 
-397 KTFALNKTT
+397 
-406 GITELDV
+406 
-413 TGGSISQALKVVAE
+413 
-427 TTLAISDGSVGDVE
+427 GSVGDVTTLVAKTGDSA
-441 NEGILTI
+441 NGALTINTSSGAAASIKSITGVGDLTI
-448 TGGQV
+448 TSDTGNDVTVAGDVNLGENAFFSAGTGKTSIGG
-453 GNVTNKAATALAVN
+453 TLT
-467 VSEGEAKSVTIESID
+467 AKSVTVS
-482 DKTTGNGQTT
+482 
-492 TLTTAKDK
+492 
-500 NITVKGDVK
+500 
-509 SVAKIA
+509 
-515 FAGDAGK
+515 AGDADFDA
-522 TTVKN
+522 
-527 VIADKVTAGESSETH
+527 I
-542 AYADVTKT
+542 VTKGEVNTT
-550 GAGEVEVQGGVTG
+550 GAANT
-563 KSLAV
+563 
-568 EGGTFS
+568 TFAKGI
-574 VNDRVAVE
+574 NTE
-582 GAVTTSGDATVT
+582 GAVTLAGTKATVKAGGVETKDAVTLSSGDTQITGDV
-594 FNKGVENTTNAN
+594 
-606 IALGGKSVTVGAND
+606 
-620 KGSAVYSKG
+620 KGSAVTASGTKT
-629 AVTIDAA
+629 A
-636 KSTITG
+636 ITG
-642 DVEGAG
+642 NVE
-648 AVAIK
+648 
-653 SGTAEG
+653 STGTTVTLANTK
-659 DSAVVTGNV
+659 VTGNV
-668 TGETVALGVASD
+668 SAKTKATLNGKSSAASVSGATIELAAQDDKIDVGAL
-680 KSVTI
+680 
-685 INGNVTAT
+685 TAT
-693 KDSGDNVVNV
+693 SKEEGAITLTIKNGTVNV
-703 VAGKVEVSGTTTTV
+703 NGATTAQKIAVENGTV
-717 ALTVTSGDATFN
+717 NFKNTVTGD
-729 GLVAGAK
+729 
-736 NANTN
+736 
-741 VTVTKGN
+741 VTVT
-748 AKFGAG
+748 AG
-754 VKGDLHSNAGA
+754 ILTFDK
-765 VVTLNAGVT
+765 GVT
-774 GSLESAGKL
+774 GGLDASAGGDITLMGGVSGALKTAASKTL
-783 ILDGNFEQFG
+783 TLNGNFEQFG
-793 TADNITGDVDID
+793 GEDVKGNVTIDGGATYGVGTKDTLGD
-805 NGAKLSIGKAD
+805 L
-816 ALSDNFTVGASQ
+816 TVGSNNN
-828 AYNVKNGTLNAK
+828 YTVTNGTLNAK
-840 KITVGGTL
+840 SVTVNDGKLTFGE
-848 DIKDKGVLTD
+848 KGVLTG
-858 KTIVAVSG
+858 KTIASVGASG
-866 AGNLFD
+866 TLED
-872 EAGGLTVTTVDTSG
+872 SAGGLTVTTTAG
-886 KVSSTKDMTIGT
+886 KVIAHKGMTITT
-898 VQGGTVTLKGE
+898 VNGGTVIAD
-909 GSTVGTLSGGAL
+909 GSTVNVDTIDSSSKNVDLGGS
-921 VANGTT
+921 N
-927 VNVKTLSSAEKEVG
+927 KI
-941 LGNGTATGTVKVNDS
+941 GTVKVNKT
-956 LTANANN
+956 LIANSNQVA
-963 VTVNA
+963 VNS
-968 GTTLDVTDLIDSS
+968 GTTLDATALIDQNKLVTIDDKGKVTKKDSVSAAADALVEGNTSVIKPASFAGTGILKVTDLSG
-981 KLVDFDTE
+981 
-989 KKTITNTKKA
+989 KTI
-999 QNLTGINVE
+999 E
-1008 GKAAVITKDI
+1008 TKDSDI
-1018 ITGDGTLKVADI
+1018 I
-1030 SGYSITTDDSDAL
+1030 
-1043 KALFNT
+1043 KALFSSANG
-1049 NSNSK
+1049 
-1054 LFLDIGNVTTTAK
+1054 LFVDIGNVSTTAK
-1067 ATSPNADSVKLKGQ
+1067 AASANADSVELKGQ
-1081 YSNVVLEKYAPTD
+1081 YSNVVLEKNAPTD

-1103 ENSTNLA
+1103 TDTLA

-1126 ANVTLEGAS
+1126 AKVTLGS
-1135 SEFTTVGS
+1135 GSEFTTVGS
-1143 GTIGDVKATD
+1143 GTIGDVKAT
-1153 TNNPQGIFTVQ
+1153 NNTQGTFNVQ

-1173 TANTVNV
+1173 TANEVNV
-1180 NGNLTAKD
+1180 NGNLTAKAVD
-1188 VTSATTSLGEN
+1188 SATTSLGEN
-1199 ASVNATGAVSS
+1199 AKLSADSLNAGTALELDKGAAVQTTGDVASETA
-1210 TTSTILGVGSSI
+1210 TTLGEGSSI
-1222 TGKSVTVKTD
+1222 TGKSVTVKANT
-1232 AAGLA
+1232 AGLA

-1251 IAGGDLG
+1251 TADANLG
-1258 SANLE
+1258 NAALE
-1263 GVTLMASDAVTVDKG
+1263 GVTLMASDAVTVDKA
-1278 LTLGDKATIIAGNGL
+1278 LTLGDKATIIGNKGVT
-1293 KVSGNIALG
+1293 VSGDLTLG
-1302 KNANVVANGGTGLA
+1302 KNANVVANGVTGLA
-1316 LDTHKLTVM
+1316 LAGNKLEVKA
-1325 SGSTIAASKIAN
+1325 GSTIAASKIAN
-1337 TGTETFTVGDVDGAV
+1337 SGTATFTVGDVDGAV
-1352 SSLTAEKLDLQSDGV
+1352 SSLTADELNLESTQADGV
-1367 VTLNNVNTKI
+1367 KLNNVNTKV
-1377 GSQGAVVKGAL
+1377 GAKGATFGGKL
-1388 TAEKGSFESSGAVE
+1388 TAEKGSFESSGAVN
-1402 VTGALNAKVDTFKAK
+1402 VKGALDAKVDSFKAK
-1417 SLVAG
+1417 SLTAQDT
-1422 AAATFTNAQVTLD
+1422 ATFTNAQVTLD

-1448 GSLAAAKKLTLTAGA
+1448 GSLAAAKKLTLTKGA
-1463 ALTNGA
+1463 ELTNGA
-1469 DVKVGTADLAAGKKI
+1469 DVKVGTADLAAGEKI

-1534 STLTAVGQ
+1534 STLTGVGQ
-1542 NAGFAWGVGS
+1542 NSAFGWGVSS

-1561 SAGYMSNG
+1561 QAGYMSNG

>member
-39 IPAAAHAEGE
+39 IPAAAHA
-49 EQPTAI
+49 
-55 TADNL
+55 DDS
-60 KADLTLDAGKSY
+60 ADLTVEASKTVGV
-72 NLGTADVTAGDP
+72 N
-84 GETTNV
+84 ETKNY
-90 AITNNGTV
+90 GTV
-98 TFNQGLAPFNGK
+98 TLNDKSVLNIAGDSGEVKVTATKIVGQSASKTAGEANDKTDAADAKFINISTGDASHNSTLTVSGEGLNEFAGFHSFINVNKNGTLAIKKGDAGDDLNLKGRLSIEGGTLTANSVTLDDDNASLNIGKGATITTTTANDITLKKGLISNKNDQSINEVSGGEVWSDDGVSTTIVTLKGGKLYANAKAEGK
-110 TLSLTNNNIAI
+110 TQGSYTANGIAVEANKTLTIENTTVTTAADASVAKDGTLEIARTGNLVFSGVQTLTN
-121 VNASG
+121 SG
-126 KTIKIKTVE
+126 LTNVLGTLRGKVS
-135 NAAGATLN
+135 NDGTLN
-143 VTAGTIASD
+143 VD
-152 VTNTGKMAVTNGT
+152 KEGK
-165 VSGKITHNATGAE
+165 
-178 NALVLGKVKATQED
+178 LV
-192 ATSTTVDVSDVT
+192 
-204 VAKDAVVKLA
+204 
-214 GGITGSKVDLNYVE
+214 
-228 NNGSIVTDAGK
+228 
-239 GTTIAATINKLDN
+239 
-252 KAGSSLEVSVG
+252 
-263 TAGSG
+263 
-268 DNLSA
+268 
-273 APAVTVSTTANNAGT
+273 
-288 IKTLKDETK
+288 
-297 TGTLKVTEAFTNDAT
+297 
-312 GVVENNGELTLGGA
+312 GELTVTDGNATFGEANSDLTLAKDVVKSVTISGGA
-326 LVNSG
+326 LNNNVKVAED
-331 NFTSTGKLDVTGDIT
+331 TT
-346 NKADANLTIGGVA
+346 LTING
-359 TVGNLTSEGTLT
+359 
-371 VAKDAK
+371 
-377 FKATKVDVKKG
+377 
-388 TASFGVADG
+388 
-397 KTFALNKTT
+397 
-406 GITELDV
+406 
-413 TGGSISQALKVVAE
+413 
-427 TTLAISDGSVGDVE
+427 GSVGDVTTLAKTKGTA
-441 NEGILTI
+441 NGALIIDTSSGAAASIKSITGVDDLTI
-448 TGGQV
+448 TSGTDNDVTVAGDVNLGENAFVSAGTGKTSIGG
-453 GNVTNKAATALAVN
+453 TLT
-467 VSEGEAKSVTIESID
+467 AKSVTVSTGDADFDAIVTKGEVN
-482 DKTTGNGQTT
+482 TTGATNTT
-492 TLTTAKDK
+492 FAKGI
-500 NITVKGDVK
+500 NT
-509 SVAKIA
+509 
-515 FAGDAGK
+515 
-522 TTVKN
+522 
-527 VIADKVTAGESSETH
+527 
-542 AYADVTKT
+542 
-550 GAGEVEVQGGVTG
+550 
-563 KSLAV
+563 
-568 EGGTFS
+568 
-574 VNDRVAVE
+574 E
-582 GAVTTSGDATVT
+582 GAVTLAGTKATVKAGGVETKDAVTLSSGDTQITGDV
-594 FNKGVENTTNAN
+594 
-606 IALGGKSVTVGAND
+606 
-620 KGSAVYSKG
+620 KGSAVTASGTKT
-629 AVTIDAA
+629 A
-636 KSTITG
+636 ITG
-642 DVEGAG
+642 NVESTDTTVTLANT
-648 AVAIK
+648 K
-653 SGTAEG
+653 
-659 DSAVVTGNV
+659 VTGNV
-668 TGETVALGVASD
+668 SAKTKATLNGISSAASVSGATIELGAAQTDKIDVGAL
-680 KSVTI
+680 
-685 INGNVTAT
+685 TAT
-693 KDSGDNVVNV
+693 SKVDGATTLTIKNGTVNV
-703 VAGKVEVSGTTTTV
+703 NGATTAQKIAVEDGTV
-717 ALTVTSGDATFN
+717 NFKNTVTGD
-729 GLVAGAK
+729 
-736 NANTN
+736 
-741 VTVTKGN
+741 VTVT
-748 AKFGAG
+748 AG
-754 VKGDLHSNAGA
+754 
-765 VVTLNAGVT
+765 TLTFDKGVT
-774 GSLESAGKL
+774 GD
-783 ILDGNFEQFG
+783 LDASTGGDITLKGGVSGALKTAASKTLTLNGNFEQFG
-793 TADNITGDVDID
+793 GEDVKGNVTIDGGATYGVGTKDTLGD
-805 NGAKLSIGKAD
+805 L
-816 ALSDNFTVGASQ
+816 TVGSNNN
-828 AYNVKNGTLNAK
+828 YTVTNGTLNAK
-840 KITVGGTL
+840 SVTVNDGKLTFGE
-848 DIKDKGVLTD
+848 KGVLTG
-858 KTIVAVSG
+858 KTIASVGASG
-866 AGNLFD
+866 TLED
-872 EAGGLTVTTVDTSG
+872 SAGGLTVTTTAG
-886 KVSSTKDMTIGT
+886 KVIAHKGMTITT
-898 VQGGTVTLKGE
+898 VNGGTVIAD
-909 GSTVGTLSGGAL
+909 GSTVNVDKIDSSTDVDLGGS
-921 VANGTT
+921 N
-927 VNVKTLSSAEKEVG
+927 KI
-941 LGNGTATGTVKVNDS
+941 GTVKVNKTLIAGS
-956 LTANANN
+956 KK
-963 VTVNA
+963 VTVHS
-968 GTTLDVTDLIDSS
+968 GTTLDATALIAQYKLVTIDDKGNVTKKDSASAAANALVDGNTSVITPANVAGTGILKVTDLSGKTI
-981 KLVDFDTE
+981 DTE
-989 KKTITNTKKA
+989 N
-999 QNLTGINVE
+999 
-1008 GKAAVITKDI
+1008 
-1018 ITGDGTLKVADI
+1018 
-1030 SGYSITTDDSDAL
+1030 SD
-1043 KALFNT
+1043 KIKELFSSDNG
-1049 NSNSK
+1049 
-1054 LFLDIGNVTTTAK
+1054 LFVDIGNVSTTAK
-1067 ATSPNADSVKLKGQ
+1067 ATSANADSVELKGQ
-1081 YSNVVLEKYAPTD
+1081 YSNVVLEKNAPTD
-1094 TKVVGTAVV
+1094 TNVVGTAVV
-1103 ENSTNLA
+1103 KDSTTLA

-1126 ANVTLEGAS
+1126 ANVTLVGAD

-1153 TNNPQGIFTVQ
+1153 NSKGIFNVQ
-1164 PGNVTAGGV
+1164 PGNVTAGDV
-1173 TANTVNV
+1173 TAKEVNV
-1180 NGNLTAKD
+1180 YGNLTAKAVD
-1188 VTSATTSLGEN
+1188 VATTDLRENAKLSAESLKAKDALKLDNGAAVQTTGDVASETATTLGE
-1199 ASVNATGAVSS
+1199 
-1210 TTSTILGVGSSI
+1210 GSSI
-1222 TGKSVTVKTD
+1222 TGKSVTVKTS
-1232 AAGLA
+1232 AFAENA
-1237 NNVKLAATGGDLKV
+1237 KLAATGGDLT
-1251 IAGGDLG
+1251 ITSGGAID
-1258 SANLE
+1258 ANGKS
-1263 GVTLMASDAVTVDKG
+1263 GVTLMASDAVKVNVGETAQAV
-1278 LTLGDKATIIAGNGL
+1278 TLGDNATIIGNKGVTVNGDL
-1293 KVSGNIALG
+1293 TLG
-1302 KNANVVANGGTGLA
+1302 KNANVLANGDTGLA
-1316 LDTHKLTVM
+1316 LAGNKLEVKD
-1325 SGSTIAASKIAN
+1325 GSTIAASKIAN
-1337 TGTETFTVGDVDGAV
+1337 SGNTATFTVGDVNGAV
-1352 SSLTAEKLDLQSDGV
+1352 SSLTADELNLASTQADGV
-1367 VTLNNVNTKI
+1367 KLNNVNTKV
-1377 GSQGAVVKGAL
+1377 GAKGATFGGKL
-1388 TAEKGSFESSGAVE
+1388 TAEKGSFESAGAVYVIGE
-1402 VTGALNAKVDTFKAK
+1402 LNAEVDTFKAK
-1417 SLVAG
+1417 FLAAG

-1435 DDSSVTGALAVNG
+1435 DDSFVIGALTVNG
-1448 GSLAAAKKLTLTAGA
+1448 GSLAAAKKLTLTTGA

-1484 TVGEAD
+1484 TVGEAE

-1496 YATNL
+1496 FANNL

-1589 NGSLKLANQAAAPTP
+1589 HGSLKLANQAAEPTP

-1716 TPVANYLKSA
+1716 TPVANYLKAA

-1809 RSSNSSSLDAQGTE
+1809 RANNSSSLDAQGTE

-1853 SASVDPKDAAAKV
+1853 SASVDPKDAASQV

-1901 ITLKTPT
+1901 ITLDTPT

-1971 EKMNVFSIPVGV
+1971 EKLNVFSIPVGV

-1998 VGDLGLTFNAG
+1998 TGDLGLTFNAG

>member
-39 IPAAAHAEGE
+39 IPAAAHADD
-49 EQPTAI
+49 P
-55 TADNL
+55 
-60 KADLTLDAGKSY
+60 ADLTVEASKTV
-72 NLGTADVTAGDP
+72 NVN
-84 GETTNV
+84 ETKDY
-90 AITNNGTV
+90 GTV
-98 TFNQGLAPFNGK
+98 TLNDKSVLNIAGDSGDVKVTATKIVGQSANKTAGEANDKTDAADAKFINISTGDASNNSTLTVSGEGLNEFAGFHSFINVNKKGTLAIKKEEDDDDLNLKGRLSIEGGTLTAKSVTLDDDNASLNIGKEATITTTTANDITLNKGLISNKKNDQSIKEVSGGEVWSDDGVSTTIETLNGGKLYANAKAEGK
-110 TLSLTNNNIAI
+110 TQGSYKAKAIAVEANKTLTIENTTVTTDAAASVAKDGTLEIARTGNLVVSGEQTLTNSGLTN
-121 VNASG
+121 VLGTLQGKVSNAG
-126 KTIKIKTVE
+126 
-135 NAAGATLN
+135 TLN
-143 VTAGTIASD
+143 VD
-152 VTNTGKMAVTNGT
+152 KEGK
-165 VSGKITHNATGAE
+165 
-178 NALVLGKVKATQED
+178 LV
-192 ATSTTVDVSDVT
+192 
-204 VAKDAVVKLA
+204 
-214 GGITGSKVDLNYVE
+214 
-228 NNGSIVTDAGK
+228 
-239 GTTIAATINKLDN
+239 
-252 KAGSSLEVSVG
+252 
-263 TAGSG
+263 
-268 DNLSA
+268 
-273 APAVTVSTTANNAGT
+273 
-288 IKTLKDETK
+288 
-297 TGTLKVTEAFTNDAT
+297 
-312 GVVENNGELTLGGA
+312 GELTVTDGNATFGEANSDLTLANKDGVKSVTISGGA
-326 LVNSG
+326 LNNNVKVAED
-331 NFTSTGKLDVTGDIT
+331 TT
-346 NKADANLTIGGVA
+346 LTING
-359 TVGNLTSEGTLT
+359 
-371 VAKDAK
+371 
-377 FKATKVDVKKG
+377 
-388 TASFGVADG
+388 
-397 KTFALNKTT
+397 
-406 GITELDV
+406 
-413 TGGSISQALKVVAE
+413 
-427 TTLAISDGSVGDVE
+427 GSVGDVTTLAKTKG
-441 NEGILTI
+441 NANGALTIDTSSGAAASIKSITGVDNLTI
-448 TGGQV
+448 TSGSDKKDVTVAGDVNLGEHEFVSTGTGKTSIGG
-453 GNVTNKAATALAVN
+453 TLT
-467 VSEGEAKSVTIESID
+467 AKSVTVSSGDADFDAIVTKGEVN
-482 DKTTGNGQTT
+482 TTGAANTT
-492 TLTTAKDK
+492 FAKGI
-500 NITVKGDVK
+500 NT
-509 SVAKIA
+509 
-515 FAGDAGK
+515 
-522 TTVKN
+522 
-527 VIADKVTAGESSETH
+527 
-542 AYADVTKT
+542 
-550 GAGEVEVQGGVTG
+550 
-563 KSLAV
+563 
-568 EGGTFS
+568 
-574 VNDRVAVE
+574 E
-582 GAVTTSGDATVT
+582 GAVTLAGTKATVKAGGVETKAAVTLSSGDTQ
-594 FNKGVENTTNAN
+594 
-606 IALGGKSVTVGAND
+606 
-620 KGSAVYSKG
+620 
-629 AVTIDAA
+629 
-636 KSTITG
+636 ITG
-642 DVEGAG
+642 DVKGSVVTA
-648 AVAIK
+648 
-653 SGTAEG
+653 SGTMTAITGNVESTG
-659 DSAVVTGNV
+659 TEVTLANTKVTGNV
-668 TGETVALGVASD
+668 SAKTKATLKGKSSAASVSGATIELGAAQDDKIDVGALTATSKDDGALTIKNGTVNVNGATTAQKIAVKDGTVNFKNTVTGDVA
-680 KSVTI
+680 
-685 INGNVTAT
+685 VTA
-693 KDSGDNVVNV
+693 
-703 VAGKVEVSGTTTTV
+703 GT
-717 ALTVTSGDATFN
+717 LTFD
-729 GLVAGAK
+729 K
-736 NANTN
+736 
-741 VTVTKGN
+741 
-748 AKFGAG
+748 
-754 VKGDLHSNAGA
+754 
-765 VVTLNAGVT
+765 GVT
-774 GSLESAGKL
+774 GD
-783 ILDGNFEQFG
+783 LDASTGGDITLKGGVSGALKTAASKTLTLNGNFEQFG
-793 TADNITGDVDID
+793 GKDVKGNVTIDGGATYGVGTKDTLGD
-805 NGAKLSIGKAD
+805 L
-816 ALSDNFTVGASQ
+816 TVGSNNN
-828 AYNVKNGTLNAK
+828 YTVTNGTLNAK
-840 KITVGGTL
+840 SVTVNDGKLTFGE
-848 DIKDKGVLTD
+848 KGVLTG
-858 KTIVAVSG
+858 KTIASVDASG
-866 AGNLFD
+866 TLED
-872 EAGGLTVTTVDTSG
+872 SAGGLTVKTTAG
-886 KVSSTKDMTIGT
+886 KVIAHKGMTINT
-898 VQGGTVTLKGE
+898 VNGGTVIAD
-909 GSTVGTLSGGAL
+909 GSTV
-921 VANGTT
+921 
-927 VNVKTLSSAEKEVG
+927 NVDKIDSSTNVD
-941 LGNGTATGTVKVNDS
+941 LGDSINIKFGTVKVTDS
-956 LTANANN
+956 LTASTNK

-981 KLVDFDTE
+981 KLVTVDTE
-989 KKTITNTKKA
+989 KNIIKKA
-999 QNLTGINVE
+999 TALTGINVE
-1008 GKAAVITKDI
+1008 GKTAVIANGV
-1018 ITGDGTLKVADI
+1018 ITGTGTLKVADL
-1030 SGYSITTDDSDAL
+1030 SGNSITTAVSNDL
-1043 KALFNT
+1043 KALFET
-1049 NSNSK
+1049 DSK

-1067 ATSPNADSVKLKGQ
+1067 ANSANAESVELKGQ
-1081 YSNVVLEKYAPTD
+1081 YSNVVLEKNAPTD

-1103 ENSTNLA
+1103 KDSTTLA

-1126 ANVTLEGAS
+1126 ANVTLVGAD

-1153 TNNPQGIFTVQ
+1153 NSKGTFTVQ
-1164 PGNVTAGGV
+1164 PGNVTAGDV
-1173 TANTVNV
+1173 TAKEVNV
-1180 NGNLTAKD
+1180 YGNLTAKAVD
-1188 VTSATTSLGEN
+1188 GAKTDLGEN
-1199 ASVNATGAVSS
+1199 AKLSAESLNAGTALELDKGAAVQTTGDVASETA
-1210 TTSTILGVGSSI
+1210 TTLGEGSSI
-1222 TGKSVTVKTD
+1222 TGKSVTVKTS
-1232 AAGLA
+1232 AFAENA
-1237 NNVKLAATGGDLKV
+1237 KLAATGGDLT
-1251 IAGGDLG
+1251 ITSGGDIDASG
-1258 SANLE
+1258 KS
-1263 GVTLMASDAVTVDKG
+1263 GVTLMASDAVKVNVG
-1278 LTLGDKATIIAGNGL
+1278 EPAQAVTLGDNATIIGNKGVTVNGDL
-1293 KVSGNIALG
+1293 TLG
-1302 KNANVVANGGTGLA
+1302 KNANVLANGDTGLA
-1316 LDTHKLTVM
+1316 LDTHKLTVK

-1337 TGTETFTVGDVDGAV
+1337 TGTETFTVGEIDGDV
-1352 SSLTAEKLDLQSDGV
+1352 SSLTAEKLDLQSNGA
-1367 VTLNNVNTKI
+1367 VTLNNVNTKV
-1377 GSQGAVVKGAL
+1377 GAKGATFGGKL
-1388 TAEKGSFESSGAVE
+1388 TAEKGSFESAGAVYVIGE
-1402 VTGALNAKVDTFKAK
+1402 LNAEVDTFKAK
-1417 SLVAG
+1417 SLTAF

-1435 DDSSVTGALAVNG
+1435 DDSFVIGALTVNG
-1448 GSLAAAKKLTLTAGA
+1448 GSLAAAKKLTLTNGA

-1484 TVGEAD
+1484 TVGEAE

-1496 YATNL
+1496 FANNL
-1501 VGGAGSQLIID
+1501 VGGAGSKLIID

-1589 NGSLKLANQAAAPTP
+1589 HGSLKLANQAAEPTP

-1639 TATVESGSEIAVTG
+1639 TATAEAGSEIAVTG

-1716 TPVANYLKSA
+1716 TPVANYLKAA

-1843 TRVGAVITLG
+1843 TRVGAVVTLG
-1853 SASVDPKDAAAKV
+1853 SASVDPKDAASQV

-1971 EKMNVFSIPVGV
+1971 EKLNVFSIPVGV

-1998 VGDLGLTFNAG
+1998 TGDLGLTFNAG

>member
-39 IPAAAHAEGE
+39 IPAAANADDTV
-49 EQPTAI
+49 QPTAI

-72 NLGTADVTAGDP
+72 NLGTTDVAASDP
-84 GETTNV
+84 GEATNV

-98 TFNQGLAPFNGK
+98 TFNQGLAPFDGK

-121 VNASG
+121 VSASD
-126 KTIKIKTVE
+126 KTIKFKTVE

-143 VTAGTIASD
+143 VTAGTLGESKDTVTNAGTLNVNGGTIASD
-152 VTNTGKMAVTNGT
+152 VTNTGKMAVTNGN

-178 NALVLGKVKATQED
+178 NALVLGKVKATDED
-192 ATSTTVDVSDVT
+192 ATSTTVAVSDVT

-214 GGITGSKVDLNYVE
+214 GGNTGSSVGLNVVE

-239 GTTIAATINKLDN
+239 GTTIAATIKELDN

-263 TAGSG
+263 TAGS
-268 DNLSA
+268 DDALSSD
-273 APAVTVSTTANNAGT
+273 PAVTVSTTATNAGT

-297 TGTLKVTEAFTNDAT
+297 TGTLKVTGKFTNAAT
-312 GVVENNGELTLGGA
+312 GVVENNGELTLSDA
-326 LVNSG
+326 LENSG
-331 NFTSTGKLDVTGDIT
+331 NFTSTGKLAVTGDIT

-397 KTFALNKTT
+397 KTFALDKTT

-427 TTLAISDGSVGDVE
+427 TTLAISDGAIGDVE
-441 NEGILTI
+441 NEGTLTI

-467 VSEGEAKSVTIESID
+467 VSADEAKSVTIESID
-482 DKTTGNGQTT
+482 DQTTGKDQTT
-492 TLTTAKDK
+492 TLTTAQDK
-500 NITVKGDVK
+500 NITVNGDVK
-509 SVAKIA
+509 SVANIA

-527 VIADKVTAGESSETH
+527 VIADKVTAGEGSETH
-542 AYADVTKT
+542 AYADVTKQ
-550 GAGEVEVQGGVTG
+550 GAGEVEVQGGVTA

-574 VNDRVAVE
+574 VNDRVAVK
-582 GAVTTSGDATVT
+582 GAVNTSGEATVVT

-606 IALGGKSVTVGAND
+606 IALGGMSVTVGAND

-642 DVEGAG
+642 
-648 AVAIK
+648 
-653 SGTAEG
+653 
-659 DSAVVTGNV
+659 NV
-668 TGETVALGVASD
+668 TGETVALGVASG
-680 KSVTI
+680 KSVT

-693 KDSGDNVVNV
+693 KNSGVDVVNV
-703 VAGKVEVSGTTTTV
+703 VAGKVEVSGTTTT
-717 ALTVTSGDATFN
+717 AGLTVTDGDATFN

-736 NANTN
+736 NADTK
-741 VTVTKGN
+741 VTVAKGI

-754 VKGDLHSNAGA
+754 VKGDLYSESGA
-765 VVTLNAGVT
+765 EVTLNAGVT

-793 TADNITGDVDID
+793 TADNITGNVDID

-828 AYNVKNGTLNAK
+828 TYNVKNGTLNAK
-840 KITVGGTL
+840 KITVAGTL
-848 DIKDKGVLTD
+848 NIKDKGVLTD
-858 KTIVAVSG
+858 KTIDSVG
-866 AGNLFD
+866 ASGNLED
-872 EAGGLTVTTVDTSG
+872 SAGGLTVTTTAGNVIAHKGMTITTVNGGKVIADGSTVNVD
-886 KVSSTKDMTIGT
+886 KIVSSTNHVDL
-898 VQGGTVTLKGE
+898 GGSNKI
-909 GSTVGTLSGGAL
+909 
-921 VANGTT
+921 
-927 VNVKTLSSAEKEVG
+927 
-941 LGNGTATGTVKVNDS
+941 GTVKVNKTLIAGS
-956 LTANANN
+956 GK
-963 VTVNA
+963 VTVNS
-968 GTTLDVTDLIDSS
+968 GTTLDATALIDQDKLVNIDDKGKVTKKASAAANALVEGNTSVIIPANVEGTGILKVTDLSG
-981 KLVDFDTE
+981 
-989 KKTITNTKKA
+989 KTI
-999 QNLTGINVE
+999 E
-1008 GKAAVITKDI
+1008 
-1018 ITGDGTLKVADI
+1018 TGD
-1030 SGYSITTDDSDAL
+1030 SDEI
-1043 KALFNT
+1043 KALFSSDNG
-1049 NSNSK
+1049 
-1054 LFLDIGNVTTTAK
+1054 LFVDIGNVTTTAK
-1067 ATSPNADSVKLKGQ
+1067 AASANAESVELKGQ
-1081 YSNVVLEKYAPTD
+1081 YSNVVLEKHAPTD

-1103 ENSTNLA
+1103 KDSTTLA

-1126 ANVTLEGAS
+1126 ANVTLGSS

-1153 TNNPQGIFTVQ
+1153 ISKGIFKVQ
-1164 PGNVTAGGV
+1164 SGNVTAGDV
-1173 TANTVNV
+1173 KANEVNV
-1180 NGNLTAKD
+1180 YGNLTAKAVD
-1188 VTSATTSLGEN
+1188 VATTLLGEN
-1199 ASVNATGAVSS
+1199 AKLSAESLKAKDALNLDNGAAVQTTGVVASETAT
-1210 TTSTILGVGSSI
+1210 TLGEGSSI
-1222 TGKSVTVKTD
+1222 TGKSVTVKTS
-1232 AAGLA
+1232 AFAENA
-1237 NNVKLAATGGDLKV
+1237 KLAATGGDLT
-1251 IAGGDLG
+1251 ITSGGAIDASG
-1258 SANLE
+1258 KS
-1263 GVTLMASDAVTVDKG
+1263 GVTLMASDAVKVNVG
-1278 LTLGDKATIIAGNGL
+1278 GIAQAVTLGDNATIIGNKGVTVNGDL
-1293 KVSGNIALG
+1293 TLG
-1302 KNANVVANGGTGLA
+1302 KNANVVANGDTGLA
-1316 LDTHKLTVM
+1316 LDTHKLTVK

-1337 TGTETFTVGDVDGAV
+1337 TGTETFTVGEIDGDV
-1352 SSLTAEKLDLQSDGV
+1352 SSLTAEKLDLQSNGA
-1367 VTLNNVNTKI
+1367 VTLNNVNTKV
-1377 GSQGAVVKGAL
+1377 GAKGATFGGKL
-1388 TAEKGSFESSGAVE
+1388 TAEKGSFESAGAVYVIGE
-1402 VTGALNAKVDTFKAK
+1402 LNAEVDTFKAK

-1435 DDSSVTGALAVNG
+1435 DDSFVIGALTVNG
-1448 GSLAAAKKLTLTAGA
+1448 GSLAAAKKLTLTNGA

-1484 TVGEAD
+1484 TVGEAE

-1496 YATNL
+1496 FANNL
-1501 VGGAGSQLIID
+1501 VGGAGSKLIID

-1589 NGSLKLANQAAAPTP
+1589 HGSLKLANQAAEPTP

-1639 TATVESGSEIAVTG
+1639 TATAEAGSEIAVTG

-1716 TPVANYLKSA
+1716 TPVANYLKAA

-1746 IDQGESLNGIARLGA
+1746 IDQGESLNGISRLGA

-1809 RSSNSSSLDAQGTE
+1809 RANNSSSLDAQGTE

-1843 TRVGAVITLG
+1843 TRVGAVVTLG
-1853 SASVDPKDAAAKV
+1853 SASVDPKDAASQV

-1971 EKMNVFSIPVGV
+1971 EKLNVFSIPVGV

>member
-39 IPAAAHAEGE
+39 IPAAAHA
-49 EQPTAI
+49 
-55 TADNL
+55 DDS
-60 KADLTLDAGKSY
+60 ADLTVEASKTV
-72 NLGTADVTAGDP
+72 NVN
-84 GETTNV
+84 ETKDY
-90 AITNNGTV
+90 GTV
-98 TFNQGLAPFNGK
+98 TLNDKSVLNIAGDSGDVKVTATKIVGQSTNKTAGEANDKTDAADAKFINISTGDASNNSTLTVSDEGLNEFAGFHSFINVNKKGTLAIKKGVGDDDLNLKGRLSIEGGTLTAKSVTLDDDNASLNIGKEATITINSANGITLKKGLISNKKNQSIKEVSGGEVWSDDDVSTTIETLKGGKLYANAKAEGK
-110 TLSLTNNNIAI
+110 TQGRYEAKAIAVEANKTLTIENTTVGTDAAASVAKDGTLEIARTGDLEVSGEQTLTNSGLTN
-121 VNASG
+121 VLGTLLGKVSNAG
-126 KTIKIKTVE
+126 
-135 NAAGATLN
+135 TLN
-143 VTAGTIASD
+143 VD
-152 VTNTGKMAVTNGT
+152 KEGK
-165 VSGKITHNATGAE
+165 
-178 NALVLGKVKATQED
+178 LV
-192 ATSTTVDVSDVT
+192 
-204 VAKDAVVKLA
+204 
-214 GGITGSKVDLNYVE
+214 
-228 NNGSIVTDAGK
+228 
-239 GTTIAATINKLDN
+239 
-252 KAGSSLEVSVG
+252 
-263 TAGSG
+263 
-268 DNLSA
+268 
-273 APAVTVSTTANNAGT
+273 
-288 IKTLKDETK
+288 
-297 TGTLKVTEAFTNDAT
+297 
-312 GVVENNGELTLGGA
+312 GELTVTDGNATFGEANSDLTLAKDGVKSVTISGGA
-326 LVNSG
+326 LN
-331 NFTSTGKLDVTGDIT
+331 N
-346 NKADANLTIGGVA
+346 N
-359 TVGNLTSEGTLT
+359 
-371 VAKDAK
+371 
-377 FKATKVDVKKG
+377 VK
-388 TASFGVADG
+388 
-397 KTFALNKTT
+397 
-406 GITELDV
+406 
-413 TGGSISQALKVVAE
+413 VAE
-427 TTLAISDGSVGDVE
+427 DTT
-441 NEGILTI
+441 LTI

-453 GNVTNKAATALAVN
+453 GNVTNKAATALKVD
-467 VSEGEAKSVTIESID
+467 VSAGKSVTIESID

-582 GAVTTSGDATVT
+582 GAVTTSGDATVVT
-594 FNKGVENTTNAN
+594 FNKGVENTTNGTN
-606 IALGGKSVTVGAND
+606 IALSGKSVTVGAND

-668 TGETVALGVASD
+668 TGETVTLGVASG
-680 KSVTI
+680 KSVT

-693 KDSGDNVVNV
+693 KNSGDGVVNV

-717 ALTVTSGDATFN
+717 GLTVTADDATFN

-765 VVTLNAGVT
+765 EVTLNAGVT

-793 TADNITGDVDID
+793 TNITGNVDID
-805 NGAKLSIGKAD
+805 NGAKLSIGTAD
-816 ALSDNFTVGASQ
+816 ALSDNFIVDASKT
-828 AYNVKNGTLNAK
+828 YNVKNGTLNAK
-840 KITVGGTL
+840 KITVAGTL
-848 DIKDKGVLTD
+848 NIKDKGVLTD

-886 KVSSTKDMTIGT
+886 EVSSTKDMTIGT
-898 VQGGTVTLKGE
+898 VQGGT
-909 GSTVGTLSGGAL
+909 L

-927 VNVKTLSSAEKEVG
+927 VNVKTLTSANKEVG
-941 LGNGTATGTVKVNDS
+941 LGNGTATGTVKVTDS

-1126 ANVTLEGAS
+1126 ANVTLEGAY

-1153 TNNPQGIFTVQ
+1153 TNNPQGTFNVQ

-1173 TANTVNV
+1173 TANEVNV
-1180 NGNLTAKD
+1180 KGNLTAKD

-1210 TTSTILGVGSSI
+1210 TNSTKLGVGSSI
-1222 TGKSVTVKTD
+1222 TGKSVTVKTRTD
-1232 AAGLA
+1232 DLA
-1237 NNVKLAATGGDLKV
+1237 NNVKLVATGGDLKV
-1251 IAGGDLG
+1251 TADGDLG
-1258 SANLE
+1258 SADLK

-1293 KVSGNIALG
+1293 KVSGNIDLG
-1302 KNANVVANGGTGLA
+1302 KNANVVANGDTGLA
-1316 LDTHKLTVM
+1316 LDTHMLTVK
-1325 SGSTIAASKIAN
+1325 SGSTIAASMIAN
-1337 TGTETFTVGDVDGAV
+1337 TGAETFTVGDVDGAV
-1352 SSLTAEKLDLQSDGV
+1352 SSLTAEKLDLLSTGG
-1367 VTLNNVNTKI
+1367 VTLKNVNTKI

-1388 TAEKGSFESSGAVE
+1388 TAKKGSFESAGDVY
-1402 VTGALNAKVDTFKAK
+1402 VTGELNAEVDTFKAK
-1417 SLVAG
+1417 SLAAG

-1448 GSLAAAKKLTLTAGA
+1448 GSLAAAKKLTLTKGA
-1463 ALTNGA
+1463 ELTNGA
-1469 DVKVGTADLAAGKKI
+1469 DVKVGTADLAAGEKI

-1534 STLTAVGQ
+1534 STLTGVGQ
-1542 NAGFAWGVGS
+1542 NSAFGWGVSS

-1561 SAGYMSNG
+1561 QAGYMSNG

>member
-39 IPAAAHAEGE
+39 IPAAANAE

-72 NLGTADVTAGDP
+72 NLGTADVTAGKP
-84 GETTNV
+84 GEATNV

-98 TFNQGLAPFNGK
+98 IFNQGLAPYTEK
-110 TLSLTNNNIAI
+110 TLSLSNKGTATVDANTKI
-121 VNASG
+121 
-126 KTIKIKTVE
+126 IKIKTVE

-143 VTAGTIASD
+143 VTAGTLGESKDTVTNAGTFNVTGGTVVSD

-165 VSGKITHNATGAE
+165 VSGK
-178 NALVLGKVKATQED
+178 
-192 ATSTTVDVSDVT
+192 
-204 VAKDAVVKLA
+204 
-214 GGITGSKVDLNYVE
+214 
-228 NNGSIVTDAGK
+228 
-239 GTTIAATINKLDN
+239 
-252 KAGSSLEVSVG
+252 
-263 TAGSG
+263 
-268 DNLSA
+268 
-273 APAVTVSTTANNAGT
+273 
-288 IKTLKDETK
+288 
-297 TGTLKVTEAFTNDAT
+297 
-312 GVVENNGELTLGGA
+312 
-326 LVNSG
+326 
-331 NFTSTGKLDVTGDIT
+331 IT

-371 VAKDAK
+371 
-377 FKATKVDVKKG
+377 
-388 TASFGVADG
+388 
-397 KTFALNKTT
+397 
-406 GITELDV
+406 
-413 TGGSISQALKVVAE
+413 
-427 TTLAISDGSVGDVE
+427 
-441 NEGILTI
+441 I

-467 VSEGEAKSVTIESID
+467 VSAGEAKSVTIESID

-527 VIADKVTAGESSETH
+527 VIADKVTAGEGSETH

-582 GAVTTSGDATVT
+582 GAVTTSGDATVVT
-594 FNKGVENTTNAN
+594 FNKGVENTTNGTN
-606 IALGGKSVTVGAND
+606 IALSGKSVTVGAND

-668 TGETVALGVASD
+668 TGETVTLGVASG
-680 KSVTI
+680 KSVT

-693 KDSGDNVVNV
+693 KNSGDGVVNV

-717 ALTVTSGDATFN
+717 GLTVTADDATFN

-741 VTVTKGN
+741 VTVTNKGK

-754 VKGDLHSNAGA
+754 VKGDLHSNANA
-765 VVTLNAGVT
+765 EVTLNAGVT

-783 ILDGNFEQFG
+783 ILDGKFEQFG
-793 TADNITGDVDID
+793 TNITGDVDID
-805 NGAKLSIGKAD
+805 NGAKLSIGTAD
-816 ALSDNFTVGASQ
+816 ALSDNFTVDASQ
-828 AYNVKNGTLNAK
+828 TYNVKNGTLNAK
-840 KITVGGTL
+840 KITVAGTL
-848 DIKDKGVLTD
+848 NIEDKGVLTD
-858 KTIVAVSG
+858 KTIEAVTG
-866 AGNLFD
+866 TLKDA
-872 EAGGLTVTTVDTSG
+872 AGGLTVKTSSGAITAEKDITLTAVTDGTATVSG
-886 KVSSTKDMTIGT
+886 KAT
-898 VQGGTVTLKGE
+898 VRTVTGGTVTLKGE
-909 GSTVGTLSGGAL
+909 GSTVDTLSGGTL

-927 VNVKTLSSAEKEVG
+927 VNVKTLTSANHVVG
-941 LGNGTATGTVKVNDS
+941 LGNDTATATGTVKVTES
-956 LTANANN
+956 LLASANN

-968 GTTLDVTDLIDSS
+968 GTTLDVTDFIDSS
-981 KLVDFDTE
+981 KLVDFNTE
-989 KKTITNTKKA
+989 KKTITKKA
-999 QNLTGINVE
+999 QNLTDIKVNH
-1008 GKAAVITKDI
+1008 KTADITQNVITG
-1018 ITGDGTLKVADI
+1018 TGTLKVADI

-1126 ANVTLEGAS
+1126 ANVTLEGAY

-1153 TNNPQGIFTVQ
+1153 TNNPQGTFNVQ

-1210 TTSTILGVGSSI
+1210 TNSTKLGVGSSI

-1232 AAGLA
+1232 TAVLA

-1337 TGTETFTVGDVDGAV
+1337 TGTETFTVGEIDGDV

-1388 TAEKGSFESSGAVE
+1388 TAEKGSFESAGAVE

-1435 DDSSVTGALAVNG
+1435 DDSKVTGVLAVNG

-1716 TPVANYLKSA
+1716 TPVANYLKAA

>member
-39 IPAAAHAEGE
+39 IPAAANADDTV
-49 EQPTAI
+49 QPTAI

-72 NLGTADVTAGDP
+72 NLGTTDVAAIDP
-84 GETTNV
+84 GEATNV

-98 TFNQGLAPFNGK
+98 TFNQGLAPYAEK
-110 TLSLTNNNIAI
+110 TLSLSNKGTATVDADTKI
-121 VNASG
+121 
-126 KTIKIKTVE
+126 IKIKTVE

-143 VTAGTIASD
+143 VTAGTLGESEDTVTNAGTFNVTGGTVVSD

-165 VSGKITHNATGAE
+165 VSGK
-178 NALVLGKVKATQED
+178 
-192 ATSTTVDVSDVT
+192 
-204 VAKDAVVKLA
+204 
-214 GGITGSKVDLNYVE
+214 
-228 NNGSIVTDAGK
+228 
-239 GTTIAATINKLDN
+239 
-252 KAGSSLEVSVG
+252 
-263 TAGSG
+263 
-268 DNLSA
+268 
-273 APAVTVSTTANNAGT
+273 
-288 IKTLKDETK
+288 
-297 TGTLKVTEAFTNDAT
+297 
-312 GVVENNGELTLGGA
+312 
-326 LVNSG
+326 
-331 NFTSTGKLDVTGDIT
+331 IT

-397 KTFALNKTT
+397 KTFALDKNT

-441 NEGILTI
+441 NEGILNI

-453 GNVTNKAATALAVN
+453 GNVTNKAATALKVD
-467 VSEGEAKSVTIESID
+467 VSTGKSVTIESID
-482 DKTTGNGQTT
+482 DQTTDDEQTT
-492 TLTTAKDK
+492 TLTTAQDK

-509 SVAKIA
+509 SVAKIE

-527 VIADKVTAGESSETH
+527 VIADKVTAGENSETH
-542 AYADVTKT
+542 AYAEVKKT

-563 KSLAV
+563 KSLTV

-582 GAVTTSGDATVT
+582 GAVTTSGDATVVT

-642 DVEGAG
+642 DVEGAD

-668 TGETVALGVASD
+668 TGETVALGVASG
-680 KSVTI
+680 KSVT

-693 KDSGDNVVNV
+693 KNSGDDVVNV
-703 VAGKVEVSGTTTTV
+703 VAGKVEVSGTTTTA
-717 ALTVTSGDATFN
+717 ALTVTDGDATFN

-736 NANTN
+736 NADTK
-741 VTVTKGN
+741 VTVTKGK

-754 VKGDLHSNAGA
+754 VKGGLDSKADA
-765 VVTLNAGVT
+765 EVTLNAGVT
-774 GSLESAGKL
+774 GSLKSAGKL

-793 TADNITGDVDID
+793 TAENIKGNVDID

-828 AYNVKNGTLNAK
+828 TYNVKNGTLNAN
-840 KITVGGTL
+840 KITVEGTL

-858 KTIVAVSG
+858 KTIEAVTG
-866 AGNLFD
+866 TLKDA
-872 EAGGLTVTTVDTSG
+872 AGGLTVKTSSG
-886 KVSSTKDMTIGT
+886 AITAEKDITLT
-898 VQGGTVTLKGE
+898 AVTGGTVTLKGE
-909 GSTVGTLSGGAL
+909 GSTVDTLSGGTL

-927 VNVKTLSSAEKEVG
+927 VNVKTVTTADNAVA
-941 LGNGTATGTVKVNDS
+941 LGTGSETGTVKVTDR
-956 LTANANN
+956 LTASTNK

-981 KLVDFDTE
+981 KLVTVDTE
-989 KKTITNTKKA
+989 KNITKKA
-999 QNLTGINVE
+999 VNLTGINVK
-1008 GKAAVITKDI
+1008 GKTADITQGI
-1018 ITGDGTLKVADI
+1018 ITGTGTLKVADL
-1030 SGYSITTDDSDAL
+1030 SGNSITTAVSDSL
-1043 KALFNT
+1043 KELFDN
-1049 NSNSK
+1049 NADSK

-1067 ATSPNADSVKLKGQ
+1067 ATNANDTSVTVGGQ
-1081 YSNVVLEKYAPTD
+1081 YSNVVLQKADGAAPD
-1094 TKVVGTAVV
+1094 LVVNEAKVDVGAQ
-1103 ENSTNLA
+1103 LK

-1126 ANVTLEGAS
+1126 ANVTLVGDN

-1143 GTIGDVKATD
+1143 GTIGDVKG
-1153 TNNPQGIFTVQ
+1153 TNNKGTFHVQ
-1164 PGNVTAGGV
+1164 PGNVTAGKV
-1173 TANTVNV
+1173 TAKDVKV
-1180 NGNLTAKD
+1180 DGNLTAKA
-1188 VTSATTSLGEN
+1188 VVSATTSLGEN
-1199 ASVNATGAVSS
+1199 AKLSADSLNAGTALVLDKGAAVNATGDVASETA
-1210 TTSTILGVGSSI
+1210 TTLGEGSSI
-1222 TGKSVTVKTD
+1222 TGKSVTVKTS
-1232 AAGLA
+1232 AFAENA
-1237 NNVKLAATGGDLKV
+1237 KLAATGGDLT
-1251 IAGGDLG
+1251 ITSGGDIDASG
-1258 SANLE
+1258 KS
-1263 GVTLMASDAVTVDKG
+1263 GVTLMASDAVKVNVGETARAV
-1278 LTLGDKATIIAGNGL
+1278 TLGDNATIIGNKGVTVNGDL
-1293 KVSGNIALG
+1293 TLG
-1302 KNANVVANGGTGLA
+1302 KNANVLANGDTGLA
-1316 LDTHKLTVM
+1316 LDTHKLTVK

-1337 TGTETFTVGDVDGAV
+1337 TGTETFTVGEIDGDV

-1388 TAEKGSFESSGAVE
+1388 TAEKGSFESAGAVD
-1402 VTGALNAKVDTFKAK
+1402 VTGALNAEVDTFKAK
-1417 SLVAG
+1417 SLAAG

-1484 TVGEAD
+1484 TVGEAE

-1496 YATNL
+1496 FANNL
-1501 VGGAGSQLIID
+1501 VGGAGSELIID

-1589 NGSLKLANQAAAPTP
+1589 HGSLKLANQAAEPTP

-1716 TPVANYLKSA
+1716 TPVANYLKAA

-1809 RSSNSSSLDAQGTE
+1809 RANNSSSLDAQGTE

-1843 TRVGAVITLG
+1843 TRVGAVVTLG

-1901 ITLKTPT
+1901 ITLDTPT

>member
-39 IPAAAHAEGE
+39 IPAAAHADG
-49 EQPTAI
+49 P
-55 TADNL
+55 
-60 KADLTLDAGKSY
+60 ADLTVEASK
-72 NLGTADVTAGDP
+72 TVDVNKTKDY
-84 GETTNV
+84 
-90 AITNNGTV
+90 GTV
-98 TFNQGLAPFNGK
+98 TLNDKSVLNIAGDSGDVKVTATKIVGQSANKTAGEANDKTDAADAKFINISSNNSTLTVSGDGLKEFAGFHSFINVNKKGTLAIKKGEDDDGLNLKGRLSIEDGTLTAKSVTLDDDNASLNIGKEATITTNDITLNKGLISNKKKDQSIKEVSGGEVWSDDGVSTTIETLKGGKLYANEGK
-110 TLSLTNNNIAI
+110 TQGSYKAKAIAVEDNKTLTIENTTVTTDAAASVAKGGTLEIARTGNLVVSGEQTLTNSGLTN
-121 VNASG
+121 VLGTLQGKVSNAG
-126 KTIKIKTVE
+126 
-135 NAAGATLN
+135 TLN
-143 VTAGTIASD
+143 VDKEGKLVGELT
-152 VTNTGKMAVTNGT
+152 VTEG
-165 VSGKITHNATGAE
+165 NATFGEANSDLTLAKDGVKSVTISGGAL
-178 NALVLGKVKATQED
+178 NNNVK
-192 ATSTTVDVSDVT
+192 
-204 VAKDAVVKLA
+204 VAKD
-214 GGITGSKVDLNYVE
+214 
-228 NNGSIVTDAGK
+228 
-239 GTTIAATINKLDN
+239 TTLTIN
-252 KAGSSLEVSVG
+252 G
-263 TAGSG
+263 
-268 DNLSA
+268 
-273 APAVTVSTTANNAGT
+273 
-288 IKTLKDETK
+288 
-297 TGTLKVTEAFTNDAT
+297 
-312 GVVENNGELTLGGA
+312 
-326 LVNSG
+326 
-331 NFTSTGKLDVTGDIT
+331 
-346 NKADANLTIGGVA
+346 
-359 TVGNLTSEGTLT
+359 
-371 VAKDAK
+371 
-377 FKATKVDVKKG
+377 
-388 TASFGVADG
+388 
-397 KTFALNKTT
+397 
-406 GITELDV
+406 
-413 TGGSISQALKVVAE
+413 
-427 TTLAISDGSVGDVE
+427 GSVGDVTTTLAKT
-441 NEGILTI
+441 EGSANGALTIDTSSDAAASIKSITGVDDLTI
-448 TGGQV
+448 TSGTGKDVTVAGDVNLGENAFVSAGAGKTSIGG
-453 GNVTNKAATALAVN
+453 TLT
-467 VSEGEAKSVTIESID
+467 AKSVTVS
-482 DKTTGNGQTT
+482 
-492 TLTTAKDK
+492 
-500 NITVKGDVK
+500 
-509 SVAKIA
+509 
-515 FAGDAGK
+515 AGDADFDAIVTKGEVK
-522 TTVKN
+522 TTTSAANTTFAKGINTEVAVTLAGTKATVK
-527 VIADKVTAGESSETH
+527 A
-542 AYADVTKT
+542 
-550 GAGEVEVQGGVTG
+550 GGVET
-563 KSLAV
+563 K
-568 EGGTFS
+568 
-574 VNDRVAVE
+574 
-582 GAVTTSGDATVT
+582 GAVTLCSGDTQITGDV
-594 FNKGVENTTNAN
+594 
-606 IALGGKSVTVGAND
+606 
-620 KGSAVYSKG
+620 KGSAVTASG
-629 AVTIDAA
+629 TMTA
-636 KSTITG
+636 ITG
-642 DVEGAG
+642 NVE
-648 AVAIK
+648 
-653 SGTAEG
+653 STGTTVIL
-659 DSAVVTGNV
+659 DNTNVTGNV
-668 TGETVALGVASD
+668 SAKTDATLKGNSSAASVSGATIVLGAAETDKIDVGAL
-680 KSVTI
+680 
-685 INGNVTAT
+685 TAT
-693 KDSGDNVVNV
+693 SKENGKATLTIKNGTVNV
-703 VAGKVEVSGTTTTV
+703 NGATTAQKIAVEDGTV
-717 ALTVTSGDATFN
+717 NFKNTVTGD
-729 GLVAGAK
+729 
-736 NANTN
+736 
-741 VTVTKGN
+741 VTVTVT
-748 AKFGAG
+748 AKALTFD
-754 VKGDLHSNAGA
+754 K
-765 VVTLNAGVT
+765 GVT
-774 GSLESAGKL
+774 GD
-783 ILDGNFEQFG
+783 LDASKGGDITLKGGVSGALKTAASKTLTLNGNFEQFG
-793 TADNITGDVDID
+793 GEDVKGNVTIDGGATYGVGTKDTLGD
-805 NGAKLSIGKAD
+805 L
-816 ALSDNFTVGASQ
+816 TVGSNNN
-828 AYNVKNGTLNAK
+828 YTVTNGTLNAK
-840 KITVGGTL
+840 SVTVNGGVLTVGE
-848 DIKDKGVLTD
+848 KGVLTG
-858 KTIVAVSG
+858 K
-866 AGNLFD
+866 
-872 EAGGLTVTTVDTSG
+872 TTVN
-886 KVSSTKDMTIGT
+886 
-898 VQGGTVTLKGE
+898 GGTVIAD
-909 GSTVGTLSGGAL
+909 GSTVNVDTIDSSSNDVVLGGS
-921 VANGTT
+921 N
-927 VNVKTLSSAEKEVG
+927 KI
-941 LGNGTATGTVKVNDS
+941 GTVKVNNTLIAGS
-956 LTANANN
+956 KN
-963 VTVNA
+963 VTVNS
-968 GTTLDVTDLIDSS
+968 GTTLDATALIDQGKLVTFDDKGNVTNIASAAEDALVKDNKSVITPDNVAGTGILKVTDFSG
-981 KLVDFDTE
+981 
-989 KKTITNTKKA
+989 KTI
-999 QNLTGINVE
+999 
-1008 GKAAVITKDI
+1008 D
-1018 ITGDGTLKVADI
+1018 
-1030 SGYSITTDDSDAL
+1030 TD
-1043 KALFNT
+1043 
-1049 NSNSK
+1049 NSNKIKK
-1054 LFLDIGNVTTTAK
+1054 LFSSHNGLFVDIGNVTTTAK
-1067 ATSPNADSVKLKGQ
+1067 ASSATETSVTVRGQ
-1081 YSNVVLEKYAPTD
+1081 YSNVVLQKADGAKPDLVVNEAKVADD
-1094 TKVVGTAVV
+1094 TELK
-1103 ENSTNLA
+1103 

-1115 GNFITGSDGKV
+1115 GNFVSASDGSAAK
-1126 ANVTLEGAS
+1126 VTLVGDKS
-1135 SEFTTVGS
+1135 KFTTVGS
-1143 GTIGDVKATD
+1143 GTIGDVKAA
-1153 TNNPQGIFTVQ
+1153 NNKQGTFNVQ
-1164 PGNVTAGGV
+1164 PGNVTAGDV
-1173 TANTVNV
+1173 TAKDVKV
-1180 NGNLTAKD
+1180 DGNLTAKVVD
-1188 VTSATTSLGEN
+1188 GATTALGEN
-1199 ASVNATGAVSS
+1199 AKLSADSLIAGTALELKEGAAVNATGAVSS
-1210 TTSTILGVGSSI
+1210 TTSTTLGVGSSI
-1222 TGKSVTVKTD
+1222 TGKSVTVQTRTD
-1232 AAGLA
+1232 DLA
-1237 NNVKLAATGGDLKV
+1237 NNVKLAATGGDLEV
-1251 IAGGDLG
+1251 RADDNLG
-1258 SANLE
+1258 NDALE
-1263 GVTLMASDAVTVDKG
+1263 GVTLMASDAVTVDKA
-1278 LTLGDKATIIAGNGL
+1278 LTLGDKATIIGNKGVT
-1293 KVSGNIALG
+1293 VSGDLTLG
-1302 KNANVVANGGTGLA
+1302 KNANVVANGDTGLA
-1316 LDTHKLTVM
+1316 LAGNKLEVNA
-1325 SGSTIAASKIAN
+1325 GSTIAASKIAN
-1337 TGTETFTVGDVDGAV
+1337 SGTATFTVGKTDGAV
-1352 SSLTAEKLDLQSDGV
+1352 SSLTAEKLDLQSAGD

-1388 TAEKGSFESSGAVE
+1388 IAEKGSFESAGAVD

-1417 SLVAG
+1417 SLAAG

-1435 DDSSVTGALAVNG
+1435 DDSSVTGALTVNG
-1448 GSLAAAKKLTLTAGA
+1448 GSLAAAKKLTLTKGA
-1463 ALTNGA
+1463 ELTNGA
-1469 DVKVGTADLAAGKKI
+1469 DVKVGTADLAAGEEI
-1484 TVGEAD
+1484 TVGKAD

-1542 NAGFAWGVGS
+1542 NSAFGWGVSS

-1561 SAGYMSNG
+1561 QAGYMSNG

-1589 NGSLKLANQAAAPTP
+1589 HGSLKLANQAAAPTP

-1716 TPVANYLKSA
+1716 TPVANYLKAA

-1853 SASVDPKDAAAKV
+1853 SASVDPKDAASQV